1 MKTSKR
7 LLSILLML
15 TMLLSMFT
23 VMAAAADPCTHP
35 NMEDVAYKAP
45 TCTTDG
51 CYAHKH
57 CPECGKD
64 FDKLGEPFYGT
75 VVIEKDPDAHG
86 NNLVPVKENPATCV
100 AEGTQA
106 YYHCNAC
113 SKNFSDAAGNNE
125 ITDLATVKIPA
136 TGHDKEF
143 HAAKDATC
151 KTEGN
156 IPYYLCKN
164 CNKKFVDEAMTDEV
178 PFGAVTIICDPT
190 NHEDLKLVEAK
201 AATCTKDGN
210 EAYYHCDACNKNFS
224 DAAGR
229 NEIRDLTSVKISATG
244 HKLVQVE
251 GKDATCVHKGCWAHQ
266 KCLECGQLF
275 NKLGE
280 PWSGTTEI
288 EKDPTN
294 HEKLENVEAK
304 APTCTETGMTAG
316 SKCSA
321 CGVVLKKQEV
331 IPALGHDLEHV
342 AAKEPTKTAT
352 GNIEYWHC
360 KRCDKYFS
368 DADGKNEIK
377 QADTVIPQLKEEKH
391 TLTIAV
397 EKVDGVVPGE
407 VQYAGKPYEML
418 EGLQKGETRELTAVA
433 KSGYQ
438 FKEWKINGASVSDLK
453 KATTTVTMDDT
464 DATITAEFVKKTAPV
479 DTFKL
484 TVEQVGD
491 HGTFKIRKKL
501 DNGKWGNWWTAA
513 DDGYTSTEI
522 SNLKKGTS
530 YQIKAV
536 PGTNYEASWKVNN
549 KTATVDND
557 IYTATINKNDI
568 SVEIT
573 FTKIDT
579 KNLKLS
585 VDLDERHGKLK
596 YYDDDEEKWVT
607 YDDEYWTLSK
617 GDKVEFKAVPDSGY
631 KAVWQLGSGS
641 KTSATYYDVTYRD
654 MDGKNRTLHV
664 DFVKKSSSDVDD
676 YPTLTFDITGGKHG
690 TVYRGTREY
699 EDGDVISIKKN
710 DKMTFKAK
718 ADKGYVAV
726 WTYKGDTYVGDEY
739 TVKMGANDAKLYVEF
754 MDKDDIRLTELPFRD
769 VSKRDWY
776 YDDVVYV
783 YRKGYMDGMSSTRFG
798 GELNTTRGQI
808 VTILW
813 RLTGEPRATKRN
825 PFTDVS
831 SSQYY
836 YDAISWA
843 YDAGVVD
850 GFDAHTF
857 KPDQNVTREQ
867 LAAIL
872 YRYAKY
878 MNLSTSGS
886 AYLAKYTDAD
896 KIANWA
902 YDAMAW
908 ANYRG
913 LINGTSATRIDPK
926 GYATRAQI
934 AAILH
939 RFAVEYGA

>member
-1 MKTSKR
+1 
-7 LLSILLML
+7 ML

-23 VMAAAADPCTHP
+23 VMASADEPEDSCMHVDEELNTTFTIFHAAATATCYQEGH
-35 NMEDVAYKAP
+35 VAYYECKMCHAEAIYDESSGKFIVQTNGVTKAKDPTNHGGKLPKTPAQEPTCGASGNYEYYYCSGCNKYFKDEDGKTPFNGDVVRPATGKHTLESVAAKDP
-45 TCTTDG
+45 TCTEDG
-51 CYAHKH
+51 YEAYWKCSVCKKMFSDEAGTTEISAPVKREKMDHK
-57 CPECGKD
+57 
-64 FDKLGEPFYGT
+64 
-75 VVIEKDPDAHG
+75 I
-86 NNLVPVKENPATCV
+86 VPVRGNPATCTDKGV
-100 AEGTQA
+100 KDHYECARTGCGALFEDEAGT
-106 YYHCNAC
+106 
-113 SKNFSDAAGNNE
+113 KPL
-125 ITDLATVKIPA
+125 TDKDVVIPA
-136 TGHDKEF
+136 TGHK
-143 HAAKDATC
+143 
-151 KTEGN
+151 
-156 IPYYLCKN
+156 L
-164 CNKKFVDEAMTDEV
+164 KK
-178 PFGAVTIICDPT
+178 
-190 NHEDLKLVEAK
+190 
-201 AATCTKDGN
+201 
-210 EAYYHCDACNKNFS
+210 
-224 DAAGR
+224 
-229 NEIRDLTSVKISATG
+229 
-244 HKLVQVE
+244 
-251 GKDATCVHKGCWAHQ
+251 
-266 KCLECGQLF
+266 
-275 NKLGE
+275 
-280 PWSGTTEI
+280 
-288 EKDPTN
+288 
-294 HEKLENVEAK
+294 VEAK
-304 APTCTETGMTAG
+304 APTQTE
-316 SKCSA
+316 
-321 CGVVLKKQEV
+321 E
-331 IPALGHDLEHV
+331 
-342 AAKEPTKTAT
+342 
-352 GNIEYWHC
+352 GNIEYWYC
-360 KRCDKYFS
+360 EKCDKYFS
-368 DADGKNEIK
+368 DKDATAEIRK
-377 QADTVIPQLKEEKH
+377 EDTVIPQLKEEKH

-397 EKVDGVVPGE
+397 EKVNGAVPGE

-418 EGLQKGETRELTAVA
+418 EGLQNGETRELTAVA
-433 KSGYQ
+433 KPGYQ
-438 FKEWKINGASVSDLK
+438 FKEWKINDASVSAPK
-453 KATTTVTMDDT
+453 KATTTVTMGDK
-464 DATITAEFVKKTAPV
+464 DATITAVFVKKTAPV

-718 ADKGYVAV
+718 TDKGYVAV

-886 AYLAKYTDAD
+886 AYLAKYRDAD

>member
-1 MKTSKR
+1 
-7 LLSILLML
+7 ML

-23 VMAAAADPCTHP
+23 VMASASAEPCEGAHGETNTTDGTAKEYP
-35 NMEDVAYKAP
+35 GKEATCKEGATPKYWECLKCGEFFWFDANGKCTTSATAPVATGTPDASKHQLREVPARYATCKEQGNIAYVICDLCGKMWRDMTLKDQIYVVNTPIDTSKHKYVSVAEKNP
-45 TCTTDG
+45 TCTEDG
-51 CYAHKH
+51 NAAYSQCSV
-57 CPECGKD
+57 CGK
-64 FDKLGEPFYGT
+64 
-75 VVIEKDPDAHG
+75 VID
-86 NNLVPVKENPATCV
+86 
-100 AEGTQA
+100 AEGKET
-106 YYHCNAC
+106 N
-113 SKNFSDAAGNNE
+113 
-125 ITDLATVKIPA
+125 LA
-136 TGHDKEF
+136 
-143 HAAKDATC
+143 
-151 KTEGN
+151 
-156 IPYYLCKN
+156 
-164 CNKKFVDEAMTDEV
+164 
-178 PFGAVTIICDPT
+178 AVTF
-190 NHEDLKLVEAK
+190 HKLDHKPVEVIAK
-201 AATCTKDGN
+201 AATCTENGIKKHYKCARTGCGALFEDEAGTKPLTDKDVV
-210 EAYYHCDACNKNFS
+210 
-224 DAAGR
+224 
-229 NEIRDLTSVKISATG
+229 ILATG
-244 HKLVQVE
+244 HKL
-251 GKDATCVHKGCWAHQ
+251 KK
-266 KCLECGQLF
+266 
-275 NKLGE
+275 
-280 PWSGTTEI
+280 
-288 EKDPTN
+288 
-294 HEKLENVEAK
+294 VEAK
-304 APTCTETGMTAG
+304 APTQTE
-316 SKCSA
+316 
-321 CGVVLKKQEV
+321 E
-331 IPALGHDLEHV
+331 
-342 AAKEPTKTAT
+342 
-352 GNIEYWHC
+352 GNIEYWYC
-360 KRCDKYFS
+360 EKCDKYFS
-368 DADGKNEIK
+368 DKDATAEIRK
-377 QADTVIPQLKEEKH
+377 EDTVIPQLKEEKH

-397 EKVDGVVPGE
+397 EKVNGAVPGE

-418 EGLQKGETRELTAVA
+418 EGLQNGETRELTAVA
-433 KSGYQ
+433 KPGYQ
-438 FKEWKINGASVSDLK
+438 FKEWKINDASVSAPK
-453 KATTTVTMDDT
+453 KATTTVTMGDK
-464 DATITAEFVKKTAPV
+464 DATITAVFEKTATPV
-479 DTFKL
+479 RYKL
-484 TVEQVGD
+484 EIDRNNTKGSIEYRTWFGNKWSRWHTIEKNEYPLAIQGLQKGD
-491 HGTFKIRKKL
+491 KI
-501 DNGKWGNWWTAA
+501 
-513 DDGYTSTEI
+513 
-522 SNLKKGTS
+522 
-530 YQIKAV
+530 QIKA
-536 PGTNYEASWKVNN
+536 Y
-549 KTATVDND
+549 
-557 IYTATINKNDI
+557 
-568 SVEIT
+568 
-573 FTKIDT
+573 
-579 KNLKLS
+579 
-585 VDLDERHGKLK
+585 
-596 YYDDDEEKWVT
+596 
-607 YDDEYWTLSK
+607 
-617 GDKVEFKAVPDSGY
+617 PDSGCVATWMIDRVIETVKDNTYTVTIDDADVSVYVMFQKKISSDRELDLDISGWKYGEIEYRVNSGKKHTLTSNSYPFTLAEGDKITFYIDADSDYTAKWNLDKESKSYSDEFTIRY
-631 KAVWQLGSGS
+631 KDIDEDGS
-641 KTSATYYDVTYRD
+641 
-654 MDGKNRTLHV
+654 TLHIS
-664 DFVKKSSSDVDD
+664 FVKKSTIVDND

-850 GFDAHTF
+850 GFDARTF

-878 MNLSTSGS
+878 MNLSTSSS
-886 AYLAKYTDAD
+886 AYLAKYKDAD

>member
-1 MKTSKR
+1 
-7 LLSILLML
+7 ML

-23 VMAAAADPCTHP
+23 VMASASAEPCEGMHSEADV
-35 NMEDVAYKAP
+35 EA
-45 TCTTDG
+45 
-51 CYAHKH
+51 
-57 CPECGKD
+57 
-64 FDKLGEPFYGT
+64 GT
-75 VVIEKDPDAHG
+75 AKEYPEKDATCKEGATPKYWECLKCHEFFWFEADGKCRTSATAPAATGTPDA
-86 NNLVPVKENPATCV
+86 
-100 AEGTQA
+100 
-106 YYHCNAC
+106 
-113 SKNFSDAAGNNE
+113 SKHQLRE
-125 ITDLATVKIPA
+125 V
-136 TGHDKEF
+136 
-143 HAAKDATC
+143 AAKDATC
-151 KTEGN
+151 KEQGN
-156 IPYYLCKN
+156 IAY
-164 CNKKFVDEAMTDEV
+164 V
-178 PFGAVTIICDPT
+178 ICDLCGKMWRDMTLKDQLDVVNTPIDTSKHKLDKVDAKDPT
-190 NHEDLKLVEAK
+190 CTEDGYEAYWK
-201 AATCTKDGN
+201 CSVCGQLFSDDKGTKKIDTPVKRNKTGHAPMLMAGNAATCTKEGWQP
-210 EAYYHCDACNKNFS
+210 YYVCKTCQKEF
-224 DAAGR
+224 
-229 NEIRDLTSVKISATG
+229 
-244 HKLVQVE
+244 
-251 GKDATCVHKGCWAHQ
+251 KDADCTQEITDPSWKTIPKIQHQ
-266 KCLECGQLF
+266 L
-275 NKLGE
+275 
-280 PWSGTTEI
+280 TRTD
-288 EKDPTN
+288 EKP
-294 HEKLENVEAK
+294 A
-304 APTCTETGMTAG
+304 TCTENGTKAYWTCSVCGMKF
-316 SKCSA
+316 SD
-321 CGVVLKKQEV
+321 QEGTKP
-331 IPALGHDLEHV
+331 IQSPETISALGHDLEHV

-360 KRCDKYFS
+360 KRCDKYF
-368 DADGKNEIK
+368 ADEACTNEITK
-377 QADTVIPQLKEEKH
+377 AQTVIPKLVEEEEHVLTFSIGKNGKLAYADDGFEITSGRTKALKSDDKALELVATADKNH
-391 TLTIAV
+391 
-397 EKVDGVVPGE
+397 KVVW
-407 VQYAGKPYEML
+407 Q
-418 EGLQKGETRELTAVA
+418 
-433 KSGYQ
+433 
-438 FKEWKINGASVSDLK
+438 
-453 KATTTVTMDDT
+453 
-464 DATITAEFVKKTAPV
+464 
-479 DTFKL
+479 
-484 TVEQVGD
+484 
-491 HGTFKIRKKL
+491 L
-501 DNGKWGNWWTAA
+501 DNGKKHYEGSTAKI
-513 DDGYTSTEI
+513 TI
-522 SNLKKGTS
+522 SYKDLNVKSELK
-530 YQIKAV
+530 V
-536 PGTNYEASWKVNN
+536 WFE
-549 KTATVDND
+549 
-557 IYTATINKNDI
+557 
-568 SVEIT
+568 EIT
-573 FTKIDT
+573 TE
-579 KNLKLS
+579 L
-585 VDLDERHGKLK
+585 DLTIKVSGFDKGDIEYKYNGGKVTDLEK
-596 YYDDDEEKWVT
+596 REKTWSLDDK
-607 YDDEYWTLSK
+607 DEYVKFWLYPKT
-617 GDKVEFKAVPDSGY
+617 GY
-631 KAVWQLGSGS
+631 KAVVQLN
-641 KTSATYYDVTYRD
+641 
-654 MDGKNRTLHV
+654 DGKKYTYSYNESLTIDYDDLDGEDGTLYV
-664 DFVKKSSSDVDD
+664 SFVKKSSSDVDD

-699 EDGDVISIKKN
+699 EHGDVISIKKN

-850 GFDAHTF
+850 GFDARTF

-886 AYLAKYTDAD
+886 AYLAKYKDAD

>member
-15 TMLLSMFT
+15 TMLVSMFT
-23 VMAAAADPCTHP
+23 VMASAETVGSCTH
-35 NMEDVAYKAP
+35 EDEVGKTTYTYHEAEEA
-45 TCTTDG
+45 TCT
-51 CYAHKH
+51 
-57 CPECGKD
+57 
-64 FDKLGEPFYGT
+64 
-75 VVIEKDPDAHG
+75 
-86 NNLVPVKENPATCV
+86 KEGHN
-100 AEGTQA
+100 E
-106 YYHCNAC
+106 YWLC
-113 SKNFSDAAGNNE
+113 SKCGAVAIYNASLERYEVQPNG
-125 ITDLATVKIPA
+125 IPKIAIDP
-136 TGHDKEF
+136 TKHQLRQV
-143 HAAKDATC
+143 AAKDATC
-151 KTEGN
+151 KEPGN
-156 IPYYLCKN
+156 IAYVVCDLCGKMWRDMTLKDQLDVVN
-164 CNKKFVDEAMTDEV
+164 TPIDTSKHKLDKVDAKDPTCTEDGNVAYSQCSVCGKVIDAEGKQTNLT
-178 PFGAVTIICDPT
+178 AVTSP
-190 NHEDLKLVEAK
+190 KLGHKPVEVIAK
-201 AATCTKDGN
+201 AATCTENGIKKHYKFARTGCGALFEDKAGTKPLTDKD
-210 EAYYHCDACNKNFS
+210 
-224 DAAGR
+224 
-229 NEIRDLTSVKISATG
+229 V
-244 HKLVQVE
+244 
-251 GKDATCVHKGCWAHQ
+251 
-266 KCLECGQLF
+266 
-275 NKLGE
+275 
-280 PWSGTTEI
+280 
-288 EKDPTN
+288 
-294 HEKLENVEAK
+294 
-304 APTCTETGMTAG
+304 
-316 SKCSA
+316 
-321 CGVVLKKQEV
+321 V
-331 IPALGHDLEHV
+331 IPATGHDLEHV

-368 DADGKNEIK
+368 DKDATAEIRK
-377 QADTVIPQLKEEKH
+377 EDTVIPQLKEEKH
-391 TLTIAV
+391 TLTIV
-397 EKVDGVVPGE
+397 VSKVDGVVPGE

-418 EGLQKGETRELTAVA
+418 EGLQKGETKELTAVA

-438 FKEWKINGASVSDLK
+438 FKEWKINGDGASVSDLK
-453 KATTTVTMDDT
+453 KATTTVTMGDT
-464 DATITAEFVKKTAPV
+464 NATITAVFEKTTTPARY
-479 DTFKL
+479 KL
-484 TVEQVGD
+484 EIDRNNTKGSIEYRTWFGNKWSRWYTIEKNEYPLAIQGLQKGD
-491 HGTFKIRKKL
+491 KI
-501 DNGKWGNWWTAA
+501 
-513 DDGYTSTEI
+513 
-522 SNLKKGTS
+522 
-530 YQIKAV
+530 QIKAYPDSGCV
-536 PGTNYEASWKVNN
+536 
-549 KTATVDND
+549 ATWMIDRVFETVKDNT
-557 IYTATINKNDI
+557 YTVTIDDADI
-568 SVEIT
+568 SVYVMFQKKVNSDRELDLDISGWKHGEIKYRVNNGTKYTLKSSDYPFTLEEGDKIT
-573 FTKIDT
+573 FYIDADSDYT
-579 KNLKLS
+579 AKWNLDKES
-585 VDLDERHGKLK
+585 KSYSDEFTVRYK
-596 YYDDDEEKWVT
+596 DIDE
-607 YDDEYWTLSK
+607 D
-617 GDKVEFKAVPDSGY
+617 
-631 KAVWQLGSGS
+631 GS
-641 KTSATYYDVTYRD
+641 
-654 MDGKNRTLHV
+654 TLHIS
-664 DFVKKSSSDVDD
+664 FVKKSTIVDND

-726 WTYKGDTYVGDEY
+726 WTYKGESYVGDEY
-739 TVKMGANDAKLYVEF
+739 TVKMGSKDAKLYVEF

-850 GFDAHTF
+850 GFDAYTF

-886 AYLAKYTDAD
+886 AYLAKYRDAD

>member
-15 TMLLSMFT
+15 TMLVSMFT
-23 VMAAAADPCTHP
+23 VMASAETVGSCTH
-35 NMEDVAYKAP
+35 EDEVGKTTYTYHEAEEA
-45 TCTTDG
+45 TCT
-51 CYAHKH
+51 
-57 CPECGKD
+57 
-64 FDKLGEPFYGT
+64 
-75 VVIEKDPDAHG
+75 
-86 NNLVPVKENPATCV
+86 KEGHN
-100 AEGTQA
+100 E
-106 YYHCNAC
+106 YWLC
-113 SKNFSDAAGNNE
+113 SKCGAVAIYNASLERYEVQPNG
-125 ITDLATVKIPA
+125 IPKIAIDP
-136 TGHDKEF
+136 TKHQLRQV
-143 HAAKDATC
+143 AAKDATC
-151 KTEGN
+151 KEPGN
-156 IPYYLCKN
+156 IAYVVCDLCVKMCRDMTLKDQLDVVN
-164 CNKKFVDEAMTDEV
+164 TPIDTSKHKLDKVDAKDPTCTEDGNVAYSQCSVCGKVIDAEGKETNLT
-178 PFGAVTIICDPT
+178 AVTSP
-190 NHEDLKLVEAK
+190 KLGHKPVEVIAK
-201 AATCTKDGN
+201 AATCTENGIKKHYKCARTGCGALFEDKAGTKPLTDKD
-210 EAYYHCDACNKNFS
+210 
-224 DAAGR
+224 
-229 NEIRDLTSVKISATG
+229 V
-244 HKLVQVE
+244 
-251 GKDATCVHKGCWAHQ
+251 
-266 KCLECGQLF
+266 
-275 NKLGE
+275 
-280 PWSGTTEI
+280 
-288 EKDPTN
+288 
-294 HEKLENVEAK
+294 
-304 APTCTETGMTAG
+304 
-316 SKCSA
+316 
-321 CGVVLKKQEV
+321 V
-331 IPALGHDLEHV
+331 IPATGHDLEHV

-368 DADGKNEIK
+368 DKDATAEIRK
-377 QADTVIPQLKEEKH
+377 EDTVIPQLKEEKH
-391 TLTIAV
+391 TLTIV
-397 EKVDGVVPGE
+397 VSKVDGVVPGE

-418 EGLQKGETRELTAVA
+418 EGLQKGETKELTAVA

-438 FKEWKINGASVSDLK
+438 FKEWKINGDGASVSDLK
-453 KATTTVTMDDT
+453 KATTTVTMGDT
-464 DATITAEFVKKTAPV
+464 NATITAVFEKTTTPARY
-479 DTFKL
+479 KL
-484 TVEQVGD
+484 EIDRNNTKGSIEYRTWFGNKWSRWYTIEKNEYPLAIQGLQKGD
-491 HGTFKIRKKL
+491 KI
-501 DNGKWGNWWTAA
+501 
-513 DDGYTSTEI
+513 
-522 SNLKKGTS
+522 
-530 YQIKAV
+530 QIKAYPDSGCV
-536 PGTNYEASWKVNN
+536 
-549 KTATVDND
+549 ATWMIDRVFETVKDNT
-557 IYTATINKNDI
+557 YTVTIDDADI
-568 SVEIT
+568 SVYVMFQKKVNSDRELDLDISGWKHGEIKYRVNNGTKYTLKSSDYPFTLEEGDKIT
-573 FTKIDT
+573 FYIDADSDYT
-579 KNLKLS
+579 AKWNLDKES
-585 VDLDERHGKLK
+585 KSYSDEFTVRYK
-596 YYDDDEEKWVT
+596 DIDE
-607 YDDEYWTLSK
+607 D
-617 GDKVEFKAVPDSGY
+617 
-631 KAVWQLGSGS
+631 GS
-641 KTSATYYDVTYRD
+641 
-654 MDGKNRTLHV
+654 TLHIS
-664 DFVKKSSSDVDD
+664 FVKKSTIVDND

-726 WTYKGDTYVGDEY
+726 WTYKGESYVGDEF
-739 TVKMGANDAKLYVEF
+739 TVKMGSKDAKLYVEF

>member
-1 MKTSKR
+1 
-7 LLSILLML
+7 ML
-15 TMLLSMFT
+15 TMLVSMFT
-23 VMAAAADPCTHP
+23 VMASAETVGSCTH
-35 NMEDVAYKAP
+35 EDEVGKTTYTYHEAEEA
-45 TCTTDG
+45 TCT
-51 CYAHKH
+51 
-57 CPECGKD
+57 
-64 FDKLGEPFYGT
+64 
-75 VVIEKDPDAHG
+75 
-86 NNLVPVKENPATCV
+86 KEGHN
-100 AEGTQA
+100 E
-106 YYHCNAC
+106 YWLC
-113 SKNFSDAAGNNE
+113 SKCGAVAIYNASLERYEVQPNG
-125 ITDLATVKIPA
+125 IPKIAIDP
-136 TGHDKEF
+136 TKHQLRQV
-143 HAAKDATC
+143 AAKDATC
-151 KTEGN
+151 KEPGN
-156 IPYYLCKN
+156 IAYVVCDLCGKMWRDMTLKDQLDVVN
-164 CNKKFVDEAMTDEV
+164 TPIDTSKHKLDKVDAKDPTCTEDGNVAYSQCSVCGKVIDAEGKETNLT
-178 PFGAVTIICDPT
+178 AVTSP
-190 NHEDLKLVEAK
+190 KLGHKPVEVIAK
-201 AATCTKDGN
+201 AATCTENGIKKHYKCARTGCGALFEDEAGTKPLTDKD
-210 EAYYHCDACNKNFS
+210 
-224 DAAGR
+224 
-229 NEIRDLTSVKISATG
+229 V
-244 HKLVQVE
+244 
-251 GKDATCVHKGCWAHQ
+251 
-266 KCLECGQLF
+266 
-275 NKLGE
+275 
-280 PWSGTTEI
+280 
-288 EKDPTN
+288 
-294 HEKLENVEAK
+294 
-304 APTCTETGMTAG
+304 
-316 SKCSA
+316 
-321 CGVVLKKQEV
+321 V
-331 IPALGHDLEHV
+331 IPATGHDLEHV

-368 DADGKNEIK
+368 DKDATAEIRK
-377 QADTVIPQLKEEKH
+377 EDTVIPQLKEEKH
-391 TLTIAV
+391 TLTIV
-397 EKVDGVVPGE
+397 VSKVDGVVPGE

-418 EGLQKGETRELTAVA
+418 EGLQKGETKELTAVA

-438 FKEWKINGASVSDLK
+438 FKEWKINGDGASVSDLK
-453 KATTTVTMDDT
+453 KATTTVTMGDT
-464 DATITAEFVKKTAPV
+464 NATITAVFEKTTTPARY
-479 DTFKL
+479 KL
-484 TVEQVGD
+484 EIDRNNTKGSIEYRTWFGNKWSRWYTIEKNEYPLAIQGLQKGD
-491 HGTFKIRKKL
+491 KI
-501 DNGKWGNWWTAA
+501 
-513 DDGYTSTEI
+513 
-522 SNLKKGTS
+522 
-530 YQIKAV
+530 QIKAYPDSGCV
-536 PGTNYEASWKVNN
+536 
-549 KTATVDND
+549 ATWMIDRVFETVKDNT
-557 IYTATINKNDI
+557 YTVTIDDADI
-568 SVEIT
+568 SVYVMFQKKVNSDRELDLDISGWKHGEIKYRVNNGTKYTLKSSDYPFTLEEGDKIT
-573 FTKIDT
+573 FYIDADSDYT
-579 KNLKLS
+579 AKWNLDKES
-585 VDLDERHGKLK
+585 KSYSDEFTVRYK
-596 YYDDDEEKWVT
+596 DIDE
-607 YDDEYWTLSK
+607 D
-617 GDKVEFKAVPDSGY
+617 
-631 KAVWQLGSGS
+631 GS
-641 KTSATYYDVTYRD
+641 
-654 MDGKNRTLHV
+654 TLHIS
-664 DFVKKSSSDVDD
+664 FVKKSTIVDND

-726 WTYKGDTYVGDEY
+726 WTYKGESYVGDEF
-739 TVKMGANDAKLYVEF
+739 TVKMGSKDAKLYVEF

-850 GFDAHTF
+850 GFDARTF

-886 AYLAKYTDAD
+886 AYLAKYRDAD

>member
-1 MKTSKR
+1 MKKSKR

-15 TMLLSMFT
+15 TMLVSMFT
-23 VMAAAADPCTHP
+23 VMASAADPCSH
-35 NMEDVAYKAP
+35 
-45 TCTTDG
+45 
-51 CYAHKH
+51 
-57 CPECGKD
+57 
-64 FDKLGEPFYGT
+64 
-75 VVIEKDPDAHG
+75 
-86 NNLVPVKENPATCV
+86 EN
-100 AEGTQA
+100 
-106 YYHCNAC
+106 
-113 SKNFSDAAGNNE
+113 
-125 ITDLATVKIPA
+125 
-136 TGHDKEF
+136 KEF
-143 HAAKDATC
+143 YAAKDATC
-151 KTEGN
+151 KTKGN
-156 IPYYLCKN
+156 IQYYLCKD
-164 CNKKFVDEAMTDEV
+164 CGKKFLNEAMTDEV
-178 PFGAVTIICDPT
+178 PFGAVTISCDPS
-190 NHEDLKLVEAK
+190 NHENWQQFEEKEPTCKKDGNKAYSHCSACDKYYDAAGNETTLDAVTMKATGHTMKPHPAIPADCTKNGIKEYWQCEKCGNKYSDEQGSKEITNVVDPQRPHDMEKIPAK
-201 AATCTKDGN
+201 AATT
-210 EAYYHCDACNKNFS
+210 EA
-224 DAAGR
+224 
-229 NEIRDLTSVKISATG
+229 
-244 HKLVQVE
+244 
-251 GKDATCVHKGCWAHQ
+251 
-266 KCLECGQLF
+266 
-275 NKLGE
+275 
-280 PWSGTTEI
+280 P
-288 EKDPTN
+288 
-294 HEKLENVEAK
+294 
-304 APTCTETGMTAG
+304 
-316 SKCSA
+316 
-321 CGVVLKKQEV
+321 
-331 IPALGHDLEHV
+331 
-342 AAKEPTKTAT
+342 
-352 GNIEYWHC
+352 GNIEYYKC
-360 KRCDKYFS
+360 KTCRNCFKDEQGITSIDEEK
-368 DADGKNEIK
+368 
-377 QADTVIPQLKEEKH
+377 TVIPQLKEEKH

-397 EKVDGVVPGE
+397 EKVNGAVPGE

-438 FKEWKINGASVSDLK
+438 FKEWKINGDGASVSDLK
-453 KATTTVTMDDT
+453 KATTTVTMGDT
-464 DATITAEFVKKTAPV
+464 NATITAVFEKTATPV
-479 DTFKL
+479 RYKL
-484 TVEQVGD
+484 EIDRNNTKGSIEYRTWFGNRWSRWYTIEKNEYPLAIQGLQKGD
-491 HGTFKIRKKL
+491 KI
-501 DNGKWGNWWTAA
+501 
-513 DDGYTSTEI
+513 
-522 SNLKKGTS
+522 
-530 YQIKAV
+530 QIKA
-536 PGTNYEASWKVNN
+536 Y
-549 KTATVDND
+549 
-557 IYTATINKNDI
+557 
-568 SVEIT
+568 
-573 FTKIDT
+573 
-579 KNLKLS
+579 
-585 VDLDERHGKLK
+585 
-596 YYDDDEEKWVT
+596 
-607 YDDEYWTLSK
+607 
-617 GDKVEFKAVPDSGY
+617 PDSGCVATWMIDRVIETVKDNTYTVTIDDADVSVYVMFQKKISSDRELDLDISGWKYGEIEYRVNSGKKHTLTSNSYPFTLAEGDKITFYIDADSGYTAKWNLDKDSKSYSDEFTVRY
-631 KAVWQLGSGS
+631 KDIDEDGS
-641 KTSATYYDVTYRD
+641 
-654 MDGKNRTLHV
+654 TLHIS
-664 DFVKKSSSDVDD
+664 FVKKSTIVDND

-699 EDGDVISIKKN
+699 EHEDVISIKKN

-850 GFDAHTF
+850 GFDARTF

-886 AYLAKYTDAD
+886 AYLAKYRDAD

>member
-23 VMAAAADPCTHP
+23 VMASADEPEEPCMH
-35 NMEDVAYKAP
+35 EDEVGKTTYIYHEAEKA
-45 TCTTDG
+45 TCT
-51 CYAHKH
+51 
-57 CPECGKD
+57 
-64 FDKLGEPFYGT
+64 
-75 VVIEKDPDAHG
+75 
-86 NNLVPVKENPATCV
+86 KEGHS
-100 AEGTQA
+100 EYWQ
-106 YYHCNAC
+106 C
-113 SKNFSDAAGNNE
+113 SKCGAVAIYNASLERYEVQSNG
-125 ITDLATVKIPA
+125 IPKIAIDP
-136 TGHDKEF
+136 TKHQLRQV
-143 HAAKDATC
+143 AAKDATC
-151 KTEGN
+151 KEPGN
-156 IPYYLCKN
+156 IAYVVCDLCGKMWRDMTLKDQLDVVN
-164 CNKKFVDEAMTDEV
+164 TPIDTSKHKLDKVDAKDPTCTEDGNVAYSQCSVCGKVIDAEGKETNLT
-178 PFGAVTIICDPT
+178 AVTSP
-190 NHEDLKLVEAK
+190 KLGHKPVEVIAK
-201 AATCTKDGN
+201 AATCTENGIKKHYKCARTGCGALFEDEAGTKPLTDKD
-210 EAYYHCDACNKNFS
+210 
-224 DAAGR
+224 
-229 NEIRDLTSVKISATG
+229 V
-244 HKLVQVE
+244 
-251 GKDATCVHKGCWAHQ
+251 
-266 KCLECGQLF
+266 
-275 NKLGE
+275 
-280 PWSGTTEI
+280 
-288 EKDPTN
+288 
-294 HEKLENVEAK
+294 
-304 APTCTETGMTAG
+304 
-316 SKCSA
+316 
-321 CGVVLKKQEV
+321 V
-331 IPALGHDLEHV
+331 IPATGHDLEHV

-368 DADGKNEIK
+368 DKDATAEIRK
-377 QADTVIPQLKEEKH
+377 EDTVIPQLKEEKH
-391 TLTIAV
+391 TLTIV
-397 EKVDGVVPGE
+397 VSKVDGVVPGE

-418 EGLQKGETRELTAVA
+418 EGLQKGETKELTAVA

-438 FKEWKINGASVSDLK
+438 FKEWKINGDGASVSDLK
-453 KATTTVTMDDT
+453 KATTTVTMGDT
-464 DATITAEFVKKTAPV
+464 NATITAVFEKTTTPARY
-479 DTFKL
+479 KL
-484 TVEQVGD
+484 EIDRNNTKGSIEYRTWFGNKWSRWYTIEKNEYPLAIQGLQKGD
-491 HGTFKIRKKL
+491 KI
-501 DNGKWGNWWTAA
+501 
-513 DDGYTSTEI
+513 
-522 SNLKKGTS
+522 
-530 YQIKAV
+530 QIKAYPDSGCV
-536 PGTNYEASWKVNN
+536 
-549 KTATVDND
+549 ATWMIDRVFETVKDNT
-557 IYTATINKNDI
+557 YTVTIDDADI
-568 SVEIT
+568 SVYVMFQKKVNSDRELDLDISGWKHGEIKYRVNNGTKYTLKSSDYPFTLEEGDKIT
-573 FTKIDT
+573 FYIDADSDYT
-579 KNLKLS
+579 AKWNLDKES
-585 VDLDERHGKLK
+585 KSYSDEFTVRYK
-596 YYDDDEEKWVT
+596 DIDE
-607 YDDEYWTLSK
+607 D
-617 GDKVEFKAVPDSGY
+617 
-631 KAVWQLGSGS
+631 GS
-641 KTSATYYDVTYRD
+641 
-654 MDGKNRTLHV
+654 TLHIS
-664 DFVKKSSSDVDD
+664 FVKKSTIVDND

-739 TVKMGANDAKLYVEF
+739 TVKMGSKDAKLYVEF

-850 GFDAHTF
+850 GFDARTF

-886 AYLAKYTDAD
+886 AYLAKYKDAD

>member
-23 VMAAAADPCTHP
+23 VMASADEP
-35 NMEDVAYKAP
+35 EDSCMHVDEELN
-45 TCTTDG
+45 TT
-51 CYAHKH
+51 
-57 CPECGKD
+57 
-64 FDKLGEPFYGT
+64 FT
-75 VVIEKDPDAHG
+75 I
-86 NNLVPVKENPATCV
+86 
-100 AEGTQA
+100 
-106 YYHCNAC
+106 
-113 SKNFSDAAGNNE
+113 
-125 ITDLATVKIPA
+125 
-136 TGHDKEF
+136 F
-143 HAAKDATC
+143 HAAATATC
-151 KTEGN
+151 YQEGHVA
-156 IPYYLCKN
+156 YYECKM
-164 CNKKFVDEAMTDEV
+164 CHAEAIYDESSGKFIVQTN
-178 PFGAVTIICDPT
+178 GVTKAKDPT
-190 NHEDLKLVEAK
+190 NHGGKLPKTPAQEPTCGASGNYEYYYCSGCNKYFKDEDGKTPFNGDVVRPATGKHTLESVAAKDPTCTEDGYEAYWK
-201 AATCTKDGN
+201 CSVCGQLFSDDKGTKKIDTPVKRNKTGHAPMLMAGNAATCTKEGWQP
-210 EAYYHCDACNKNFS
+210 YYVCKTCQKEF
-224 DAAGR
+224 
-229 NEIRDLTSVKISATG
+229 
-244 HKLVQVE
+244 
-251 GKDATCVHKGCWAHQ
+251 KDADCTQEITDPSWKTIPKIQHQ
-266 KCLECGQLF
+266 L
-275 NKLGE
+275 
-280 PWSGTTEI
+280 TRTD
-288 EKDPTN
+288 EKP
-294 HEKLENVEAK
+294 A
-304 APTCTETGMTAG
+304 TCTENGTKAYWTCSVCGMKF
-316 SKCSA
+316 SD
-321 CGVVLKKQEV
+321 QEGTKP
-331 IPALGHDLEHV
+331 IQSPETISALGHDLEHV

-360 KRCDKYFS
+360 KRCDKYF
-368 DADGKNEIK
+368 ADEACTNEITK
-377 QADTVIPQLKEEKH
+377 AQTVIPKLVEEEEHVLTFSIGKNGKLAYADDGFEITSGRTKALKSDDKALELVATADKNH
-391 TLTIAV
+391 
-397 EKVDGVVPGE
+397 KVVW
-407 VQYAGKPYEML
+407 Q
-418 EGLQKGETRELTAVA
+418 
-433 KSGYQ
+433 
-438 FKEWKINGASVSDLK
+438 
-453 KATTTVTMDDT
+453 
-464 DATITAEFVKKTAPV
+464 
-479 DTFKL
+479 
-484 TVEQVGD
+484 
-491 HGTFKIRKKL
+491 L
-501 DNGKWGNWWTAA
+501 DNGKKHYEGSTAKI
-513 DDGYTSTEI
+513 TI
-522 SNLKKGTS
+522 SYKDLNVKSELK
-530 YQIKAV
+530 V
-536 PGTNYEASWKVNN
+536 WFE
-549 KTATVDND
+549 
-557 IYTATINKNDI
+557 
-568 SVEIT
+568 EIT
-573 FTKIDT
+573 TE
-579 KNLKLS
+579 L
-585 VDLDERHGKLK
+585 DLTIKVSGFDKGDIEYKYNGGKVTDLEK
-596 YYDDDEEKWVT
+596 REKTWSLDDK
-607 YDDEYWTLSK
+607 DEYVKFWLYPKT
-617 GDKVEFKAVPDSGY
+617 GY
-631 KAVWQLGSGS
+631 KAVVQLN
-641 KTSATYYDVTYRD
+641 
-654 MDGKNRTLHV
+654 DGKKYTYSYNESLTIDYDDLDGEDGTLYV
-664 DFVKKSSSDVDD
+664 SFVKKSSSDVDD

-718 ADKGYVAV
+718 TDKGYVAV
-726 WTYKGDTYVGDEY
+726 WTYKGESYVGDEF
-739 TVKMGANDAKLYVEF
+739 TVKMGSKDAKLYVEF

-850 GFDAHTF
+850 GFDARTF

-886 AYLAKYTDAD
+886 AYLAKYRDAD

>member
-23 VMAAAADPCTHP
+23 VMASASAEPCEGMHSEADV
-35 NMEDVAYKAP
+35 EA
-45 TCTTDG
+45 
-51 CYAHKH
+51 
-57 CPECGKD
+57 
-64 FDKLGEPFYGT
+64 GT
-75 VVIEKDPDAHG
+75 AKEYPEKDATCKEGATPKYWECLKCHEFFWFEADGKCRTSATAPAATGTPDA
-86 NNLVPVKENPATCV
+86 
-100 AEGTQA
+100 
-106 YYHCNAC
+106 
-113 SKNFSDAAGNNE
+113 SKHQLRE
-125 ITDLATVKIPA
+125 V
-136 TGHDKEF
+136 
-143 HAAKDATC
+143 AAKDATC
-151 KTEGN
+151 KEQGN
-156 IPYYLCKN
+156 IAY
-164 CNKKFVDEAMTDEV
+164 V
-178 PFGAVTIICDPT
+178 ICDLCGKMWRDMTLKDQLDVVNTPIDTSKHKLDKVDAKDPT
-190 NHEDLKLVEAK
+190 CTEDGYEAYWK
-201 AATCTKDGN
+201 CSVCGQLFSDDKGTKKIDTPVKRNKTGHAPMLMAGNAATCTKEGWQP
-210 EAYYHCDACNKNFS
+210 YYVCKTCQKEF
-224 DAAGR
+224 
-229 NEIRDLTSVKISATG
+229 
-244 HKLVQVE
+244 
-251 GKDATCVHKGCWAHQ
+251 KDADCTQEITDPSWKTIPKIQHQ
-266 KCLECGQLF
+266 L
-275 NKLGE
+275 
-280 PWSGTTEI
+280 TRTD
-288 EKDPTN
+288 EKP
-294 HEKLENVEAK
+294 A
-304 APTCTETGMTAG
+304 TCTENGTKAYWTCSVCGMKF
-316 SKCSA
+316 SD
-321 CGVVLKKQEV
+321 QEGTKP
-331 IPALGHDLEHV
+331 IQSPETISALGHDLEHV

-360 KRCDKYFS
+360 KRCDKYF
-368 DADGKNEIK
+368 ADEACTNEITK
-377 QADTVIPQLKEEKH
+377 AQTVIPKLVEEEEHVLTFSIGKNGKLAYADDGFEITSGRTKALKSDDKALELVATADKNH
-391 TLTIAV
+391 
-397 EKVDGVVPGE
+397 KVVW
-407 VQYAGKPYEML
+407 Q
-418 EGLQKGETRELTAVA
+418 
-433 KSGYQ
+433 
-438 FKEWKINGASVSDLK
+438 
-453 KATTTVTMDDT
+453 
-464 DATITAEFVKKTAPV
+464 
-479 DTFKL
+479 
-484 TVEQVGD
+484 
-491 HGTFKIRKKL
+491 L
-501 DNGKWGNWWTAA
+501 DNGKKHYEGSTAKI
-513 DDGYTSTEI
+513 TI
-522 SNLKKGTS
+522 SYKDLNVKSELK
-530 YQIKAV
+530 V
-536 PGTNYEASWKVNN
+536 WFE
-549 KTATVDND
+549 
-557 IYTATINKNDI
+557 
-568 SVEIT
+568 EIT
-573 FTKIDT
+573 TE
-579 KNLKLS
+579 L
-585 VDLDERHGKLK
+585 DLTIKVSGFDKGDIEYKYNGGKVTDLEK
-596 YYDDDEEKWVT
+596 REKTWSLDDK
-607 YDDEYWTLSK
+607 DEYVKFWLYPKT
-617 GDKVEFKAVPDSGY
+617 GY
-631 KAVWQLGSGS
+631 KAVVQLN
-641 KTSATYYDVTYRD
+641 
-654 MDGKNRTLHV
+654 DGKKYTYSYNESLTIDYDDLDGEDGTLYV
-664 DFVKKSSSDVDD
+664 SFVKKSSSDVDD

-699 EDGDVISIKKN
+699 EHGDVISIKKN

-850 GFDAHTF
+850 GFDARTF

-886 AYLAKYTDAD
+886 AYLAKYKDAD

>member
-23 VMAAAADPCTHP
+23 VMASAAAAPCDGLHG
-35 NMEDVAYKAP
+35 EADVEAGTAKEYPKKDATCKEGATP
-45 TCTTDG
+45 EYWECLKCGEYFWFDGNGKCTTSPT
-51 CYAHKH
+51 A
-57 CPECGKD
+57 PAATGK
-64 FDKLGEPFYGT
+64 
-75 VVIEKDPDAHG
+75 PDATKHQ
-86 NNLVPVKENPATCV
+86 LRQVE
-100 AEGTQA
+100 
-106 YYHCNAC
+106 
-113 SKNFSDAAGNNE
+113 
-125 ITDLATVKIPA
+125 
-136 TGHDKEF
+136 
-143 HAAKDATC
+143 AKDATC
-151 KTEGN
+151 KEQGN
-156 IPYYLCKN
+156 IPYVICDVCSNMWRDMTLKDQITVVNTPIDTSKHKYVPVAEKEETCTEDGNAAYSK
-164 CNKKFVDEAMTDEV
+164 CSVCGQVIDAEGKKTDLL
-178 PFGAVTIICDPT
+178 AVTYP
-190 NHEDLKLVEAK
+190 KLGHKIVPARGNP
-201 AATCTKDGN
+201 ATCTDKGVKDHYECARCGA
-210 EAYYHCDACNKNFS
+210 EFADAYGKTPFTDK
-224 DAAGR
+224 DVV
-229 NEIRDLTSVKISATG
+229 IPATG
-244 HKLVQVE
+244 HKL
-251 GKDATCVHKGCWAHQ
+251 KK
-266 KCLECGQLF
+266 
-275 NKLGE
+275 
-280 PWSGTTEI
+280 
-288 EKDPTN
+288 
-294 HEKLENVEAK
+294 VEAK
-304 APTCTETGMTAG
+304 APTQTE
-316 SKCSA
+316 
-321 CGVVLKKQEV
+321 E
-331 IPALGHDLEHV
+331 
-342 AAKEPTKTAT
+342 
-352 GNIEYWHC
+352 GNIEYWYC
-360 KRCDKYFS
+360 EKCDKYFS
-368 DADGKNEIK
+368 DKDGTTEIQK
-377 QADTVIPQLKEEKH
+377 EDTVIPQLKEEKH
-391 TLTIAV
+391 VLTINV
-397 EKVDGVVPGE
+397 PKVDNKV
-407 VQYAGKPYEML
+407 AGTVTYEGAELPKL
-418 EGLQKGETRELTAVA
+418 EGLQNGDTRTLVA
-433 KSGYQ
+433 EAKDGYE
-438 FKEWKINGASVSDLK
+438 FLKWEVTGATVSSDTNT
-453 KATTTVTMDDT
+453 TTTVKMGDT
-464 DATITAEFVKKTAPV
+464 DATITAKFVKKTAPV

-484 TVEQVGD
+484 TVEQVGV
-491 HGTFKIRKKL
+491 HGTFQIRKKL

-513 DDGYTSTEI
+513 DDNSTSIEI

-617 GDKVEFKAVPDSGY
+617 GDKAEFKAVPDSGY

-699 EDGDVISIKKN
+699 EHGDVISIKKN

-850 GFDAHTF
+850 GFDAYTF

-886 AYLAKYTDAD
+886 AYLAKYRDAD

>member
-23 VMAAAADPCTHP
+23 VMASADDP
-35 NMEDVAYKAP
+35 EDLCMHVDEEFN
-45 TCTTDG
+45 TT
-51 CYAHKH
+51 
-57 CPECGKD
+57 
-64 FDKLGEPFYGT
+64 FT
-75 VVIEKDPDAHG
+75 I
-86 NNLVPVKENPATCV
+86 
-100 AEGTQA
+100 
-106 YYHCNAC
+106 
-113 SKNFSDAAGNNE
+113 
-125 ITDLATVKIPA
+125 
-136 TGHDKEF
+136 F
-143 HAAKDATC
+143 HAAATATC
-151 KTEGN
+151 FQEGHVA
-156 IPYYLCKN
+156 YYECKM
-164 CNKKFVDEAMTDEV
+164 CPAEAIYDESSGKFVVQTN
-178 PFGAVTIICDPT
+178 GVTKAKDPT
-190 NHEDLKLVEAK
+190 NHGGKLPKTPAQEPTCGASGNYEYYYCSGCNKYFKDEDGKNPFNGDVVRPATGKHTLEPVAAK
-201 AATCTKDGN
+201 DPTCTKDGY
-210 EAYYHCDACNKNFS
+210 EAYWVCSGCKQKFS
-224 DAAGR
+224 DAEG
-229 NEIRDLTSVKISATG
+229 KIKIDAPKVIEATG
-244 HKLVQVE
+244 HKIVPVR
-251 GKDATCVHKGCWAHQ
+251 GNPATCTDKGVKDHY
-266 KCLECGQLF
+266 ECARTGCGALF
-275 NKLGE
+275 E
-280 PWSGTTEI
+280 DEAGTKPLTDKDVEI
-288 EKDPTN
+288 
-294 HEKLENVEAK
+294 
-304 APTCTETGMTAG
+304 
-316 SKCSA
+316 SA
-321 CGVVLKKQEV
+321 T
-331 IPALGHDLEHV
+331 GHDLEHV

-368 DADGKNEIK
+368 DKDATAEIRK
-377 QADTVIPQLKEEKH
+377 EDTVIPQLKEEKH

-397 EKVDGVVPGE
+397 EKVNGAVPGE

-438 FKEWKINGASVSDLK
+438 FKEWKINGASVSDSK

-464 DATITAEFVKKTAPV
+464 AATITAVFE
-479 DTFKL
+479 
-484 TVEQVGD
+484 
-491 HGTFKIRKKL
+491 
-501 DNGKWGNWWTAA
+501 
-513 DDGYTSTEI
+513 
-522 SNLKKGTS
+522 
-530 YQIKAV
+530 
-536 PGTNYEASWKVNN
+536 
-549 KTATVDND
+549 KTATPAE
-557 IYTATINKNDI
+557 YKL
-568 SVEIT
+568 
-573 FTKIDT
+573 KIDRNNT
-579 KNLKLS
+579 KGSISFRTKTGNRWGSWTTIKAKDYPYAIKDLKT
-585 VDLDERHGKLK
+585 G
-596 YYDDDEEKWVT
+596 T
-607 YDDEYWTLSK
+607 
-617 GDKVEFKAVPDSGY
+617 KVQIQATPDSGY
-631 KAVWQLGSGS
+631 VATWMIDRVIETVKDNTYTVTIDDADVSVYVMFQKKISSDRELDLDISGWKHGEIKYRVNNGTKYTLKSSDYPFTLEEGDKITFYIDADSDYTAKWNLDKESKSYSDEFTVRYKDIDEDGS
-641 KTSATYYDVTYRD
+641 
-654 MDGKNRTLHV
+654 TLHIS
-664 DFVKKSSSDVDD
+664 FVKKSTIVDND

-739 TVKMGANDAKLYVEF
+739 TVKMGSKDAKLYVEF

-850 GFDAHTF
+850 GFDARTF

-886 AYLAKYTDAD
+886 AYLAKYRDAD

>member
-15 TMLLSMFT
+15 TMLVSMFT
-23 VMAAAADPCTHP
+23 VMASADATDETLAEATRNVDVFIEGKGSVQAGNTTYTENFTYTAKAGDTLVAIPQSTNGTVQWFSGLGSTWTPIQSTRTFEFIDDYIQDMAGLKVVFTNPEPPVEDKKVSVNIILNFDEVEGAKVSNGTTEVKSGPLELTVDENQKGVTLTAAAADSLTYGK
-35 NMEDVAYKAP
+35 NYTVTWKLNNETAMSGQYFILSNLS
-45 TCTTDG
+45 
-51 CYAHKH
+51 
-57 CPECGKD
+57 GKD
-64 FDKLGEPFYGT
+64 NALTITF
-75 VVIEKDPDAHG
+75 EKAS
-86 NNLVPVKENPATCV
+86 PV
-100 AEGTQA
+100 
-106 YYHCNAC
+106 
-113 SKNFSDAAGNNE
+113 
-125 ITDLATVKIPA
+125 
-136 TGHDKEF
+136 
-143 HAAKDATC
+143 
-151 KTEGN
+151 
-156 IPYYLCKN
+156 
-164 CNKKFVDEAMTDEV
+164 
-178 PFGAVTIICDPT
+178 
-190 NHEDLKLVEAK
+190 
-201 AATCTKDGN
+201 
-210 EAYYHCDACNKNFS
+210 
-224 DAAGR
+224 
-229 NEIRDLTSVKISATG
+229 
-244 HKLVQVE
+244 
-251 GKDATCVHKGCWAHQ
+251 
-266 KCLECGQLF
+266 
-275 NKLGE
+275 
-280 PWSGTTEI
+280 
-288 EKDPTN
+288 
-294 HEKLENVEAK
+294 
-304 APTCTETGMTAG
+304 AP
-316 SKCSA
+316 
-321 CGVVLKKQEV
+321 
-331 IPALGHDLEHV
+331 
-342 AAKEPTKTAT
+342 
-352 GNIEYWHC
+352 
-360 KRCDKYFS
+360 
-368 DADGKNEIK
+368 
-377 QADTVIPQLKEEKH
+377 KH
-391 TLTIAV
+391 TLTINV
-397 EKVDGVVPGE
+397 PKVDNKV
-407 VQYAGKPYEML
+407 AGTVTYEGAELPKL
-418 EGLQKGETRELTAVA
+418 EGLQNGDTRTLVA
-433 KSGYQ
+433 EAKDGYE
-438 FKEWKINGASVSDLK
+438 FLKWEVTGATVSSDTNT
-453 KATTTVTMDDT
+453 TTTVKMGDT
-464 DATITAEFVKKTAPV
+464 DATITAKFVKKTAPV

-501 DNGKWGNWWTAA
+501 DNGKWGDWWTAA
-513 DDGYTSTEI
+513 DDDFTSIEI
-522 SNLKKGTS
+522 SNLKKGTI

-568 SVEIT
+568 SVKIT

-585 VDLDERHGKLK
+585 VDLDGRHGRLK
-596 YYDDDEEKWVT
+596 YYDDDVEEWVT

-617 GDKVEFKAVPDSGY
+617 DDKVEFKAVPDSGY

-690 TVYRGTREY
+690 TVSRNGRQYT
-699 EDGDVISIKKN
+699 DGDVISIKKN
-710 DKMTFKAK
+710 DKMTFKAD

-726 WTYKGDTYVGDEY
+726 WTYKGESYVGDEF
-739 TVKMGANDAKLYVEF
+739 TVKMGSKDATLYIEF

-872 YRYAKY
+872 YRYAEY

-886 AYLAKYTDAD
+886 AYLAKYRDAD

-939 RFAVEYGA
+939 RFAVEFGA

>member
-23 VMAAAADPCTHP
+23 VMASADDP
-35 NMEDVAYKAP
+35 EDLCMHVDEEFN
-45 TCTTDG
+45 TT
-51 CYAHKH
+51 
-57 CPECGKD
+57 
-64 FDKLGEPFYGT
+64 FT
-75 VVIEKDPDAHG
+75 I
-86 NNLVPVKENPATCV
+86 
-100 AEGTQA
+100 
-106 YYHCNAC
+106 
-113 SKNFSDAAGNNE
+113 
-125 ITDLATVKIPA
+125 
-136 TGHDKEF
+136 F
-143 HAAKDATC
+143 HAAATATC
-151 KTEGN
+151 FQEGHVA
-156 IPYYLCKN
+156 YYERKMCPAEAIYDESSG
-164 CNKKFVDEAMTDEV
+164 KFVVQTN
-178 PFGAVTIICDPT
+178 GVTKAKDPT
-190 NHEDLKLVEAK
+190 NHGGKLPKTPAQEPTCGASGNYEYYYCSGCNKYFKDEDGKNPFNGDVVRPATGKHTLEPFAAK
-201 AATCTKDGN
+201 DPTCTKDGY
-210 EAYYHCDACNKNFS
+210 EAYWVCSGCKQKFS
-224 DAAGR
+224 DAEG
-229 NEIRDLTSVKISATG
+229 KIKIDAPKVIEATG
-244 HKLVQVE
+244 HKIVPVR
-251 GKDATCVHKGCWAHQ
+251 GNPATCTDKGVKDHY
-266 KCLECGQLF
+266 ECARTGCGALF
-275 NKLGE
+275 E
-280 PWSGTTEI
+280 DEAGTKPLTDKDVEI
-288 EKDPTN
+288 
-294 HEKLENVEAK
+294 
-304 APTCTETGMTAG
+304 
-316 SKCSA
+316 SA
-321 CGVVLKKQEV
+321 T
-331 IPALGHDLEHV
+331 GHDLEHV

-368 DADGKNEIK
+368 DKDATAEIRK
-377 QADTVIPQLKEEKH
+377 EDTVIPQLKEEKH

-397 EKVDGVVPGE
+397 EKVNGAVPGE

-438 FKEWKINGASVSDLK
+438 FKEWKINGASVSDSK

-464 DATITAEFVKKTAPV
+464 AATITAVFE
-479 DTFKL
+479 
-484 TVEQVGD
+484 
-491 HGTFKIRKKL
+491 
-501 DNGKWGNWWTAA
+501 
-513 DDGYTSTEI
+513 
-522 SNLKKGTS
+522 
-530 YQIKAV
+530 
-536 PGTNYEASWKVNN
+536 
-549 KTATVDND
+549 KTATPAE
-557 IYTATINKNDI
+557 YKL
-568 SVEIT
+568 
-573 FTKIDT
+573 KIDRNNT
-579 KNLKLS
+579 KGSISFRTKTGNRWGSWTTIKAKDYPYAIKDLKT
-585 VDLDERHGKLK
+585 G
-596 YYDDDEEKWVT
+596 T
-607 YDDEYWTLSK
+607 
-617 GDKVEFKAVPDSGY
+617 KVQIQATPDSGY
-631 KAVWQLGSGS
+631 VATWMIDRVIETVKDNTYTVTIDDADVSVYVMFQKKISSDRELDLDISGWKHGEIKYRVNNGTKYTLKSSDYPFTLEEGDKITFYIDADSDYTAKWNLDKESKSYSDEFTVRYKDIDEDGS
-641 KTSATYYDVTYRD
+641 
-654 MDGKNRTLHV
+654 TLHIS
-664 DFVKKSSSDVDD
+664 FVKKSTIVDND

-739 TVKMGANDAKLYVEF
+739 TVKMGSKDAKLYVEF

-850 GFDAHTF
+850 GFDARTF

-886 AYLAKYTDAD
+886 AYLAKYKDAD

>member
-23 VMAAAADPCTHP
+23 VMASASAEPCEGMHSEADV
-35 NMEDVAYKAP
+35 EA
-45 TCTTDG
+45 
-51 CYAHKH
+51 
-57 CPECGKD
+57 
-64 FDKLGEPFYGT
+64 GT
-75 VVIEKDPDAHG
+75 AKEYPEKDATCKEGATPKYWECLKCHEFFWFEADGKCRTSATAPAATGTPDA
-86 NNLVPVKENPATCV
+86 
-100 AEGTQA
+100 
-106 YYHCNAC
+106 
-113 SKNFSDAAGNNE
+113 SKHQLRE
-125 ITDLATVKIPA
+125 V
-136 TGHDKEF
+136 
-143 HAAKDATC
+143 AAKDATC
-151 KTEGN
+151 KEQGN
-156 IPYYLCKN
+156 IAY
-164 CNKKFVDEAMTDEV
+164 V
-178 PFGAVTIICDPT
+178 ICDLCGKMWRDMTLKDQLDVVNTPIDTSKHKLDKVDAKDPT
-190 NHEDLKLVEAK
+190 CTEDGYEAYWK
-201 AATCTKDGN
+201 CSVCGQLFSDDKGTKKIDTPVKRNKTGHAPMLMAGNAATCTKEGWQP
-210 EAYYHCDACNKNFS
+210 YYVCKTCQKEF
-224 DAAGR
+224 
-229 NEIRDLTSVKISATG
+229 
-244 HKLVQVE
+244 
-251 GKDATCVHKGCWAHQ
+251 KDADCTQEITDPSWKTIPKIQHQ
-266 KCLECGQLF
+266 L
-275 NKLGE
+275 
-280 PWSGTTEI
+280 TRTD
-288 EKDPTN
+288 EKP
-294 HEKLENVEAK
+294 A
-304 APTCTETGMTAG
+304 TCTENGTKAYWTCSVCGMKF
-316 SKCSA
+316 SD
-321 CGVVLKKQEV
+321 QEGTKP
-331 IPALGHDLEHV
+331 IQSPETISALGHDLEHV

-360 KRCDKYFS
+360 KRCDKYF
-368 DADGKNEIK
+368 ADEACTNEITK
-377 QADTVIPQLKEEKH
+377 AQTVIPKLVEEEEHVLTFSIGKNGKLAYADDGFEITSGRTKALKSDDKALELVATADKNH
-391 TLTIAV
+391 
-397 EKVDGVVPGE
+397 KVVW
-407 VQYAGKPYEML
+407 Q
-418 EGLQKGETRELTAVA
+418 
-433 KSGYQ
+433 
-438 FKEWKINGASVSDLK
+438 
-453 KATTTVTMDDT
+453 
-464 DATITAEFVKKTAPV
+464 
-479 DTFKL
+479 
-484 TVEQVGD
+484 
-491 HGTFKIRKKL
+491 L
-501 DNGKWGNWWTAA
+501 DNGKKHYEGSTAKI
-513 DDGYTSTEI
+513 TI
-522 SNLKKGTS
+522 SYKDLNVKSELK
-530 YQIKAV
+530 V
-536 PGTNYEASWKVNN
+536 WFE
-549 KTATVDND
+549 
-557 IYTATINKNDI
+557 
-568 SVEIT
+568 EIT
-573 FTKIDT
+573 TE
-579 KNLKLS
+579 L
-585 VDLDERHGKLK
+585 DLTIKVSGFDKGDIEYKYNGGKVTDLEK
-596 YYDDDEEKWVT
+596 REKTWSLDDK
-607 YDDEYWTLSK
+607 DEYVKFWLYPKT
-617 GDKVEFKAVPDSGY
+617 GY
-631 KAVWQLGSGS
+631 KAVVQLN
-641 KTSATYYDVTYRD
+641 
-654 MDGKNRTLHV
+654 DGKKYTYSYNESLTIDYDDLDGEDGTLYV
-664 DFVKKSSSDVDD
+664 SFVKKSSSDVDD

-718 ADKGYVAV
+718 TDKGYVAV
-726 WTYKGDTYVGDEY
+726 WTYKGESYVGDEF
-739 TVKMGANDAKLYVEF
+739 TVKMGSKDAKLYVEF

-886 AYLAKYTDAD
+886 AYLAKYRDAD

>member
-23 VMAAAADPCTHP
+23 VMASADEPEDSCMHVDEELNTTFTIFHAAATATCYQEGH
-35 NMEDVAYKAP
+35 VAYYECKMCHAEAIYDESSGKFIVQTNGVTKAKDPTNHGGKLPKTPAQEPTCGASGNYEYYYCSGCNKYFKDEDGKTPFNGDVVRPATGKHTLESVAAKDP
-45 TCTTDG
+45 TCTEDG
-51 CYAHKH
+51 YEAYWKCSVCKKMFSDEAGTTEISAPVKREKMDHK
-57 CPECGKD
+57 
-64 FDKLGEPFYGT
+64 
-75 VVIEKDPDAHG
+75 I
-86 NNLVPVKENPATCV
+86 VPVRGNPATCTDKGV
-100 AEGTQA
+100 KDHYECARTGCGALFEDEAGT
-106 YYHCNAC
+106 
-113 SKNFSDAAGNNE
+113 KPL
-125 ITDLATVKIPA
+125 TDKDVVIPA
-136 TGHDKEF
+136 TGHK
-143 HAAKDATC
+143 
-151 KTEGN
+151 
-156 IPYYLCKN
+156 L
-164 CNKKFVDEAMTDEV
+164 KK
-178 PFGAVTIICDPT
+178 
-190 NHEDLKLVEAK
+190 
-201 AATCTKDGN
+201 
-210 EAYYHCDACNKNFS
+210 
-224 DAAGR
+224 
-229 NEIRDLTSVKISATG
+229 
-244 HKLVQVE
+244 
-251 GKDATCVHKGCWAHQ
+251 
-266 KCLECGQLF
+266 
-275 NKLGE
+275 
-280 PWSGTTEI
+280 
-288 EKDPTN
+288 
-294 HEKLENVEAK
+294 VEAK
-304 APTCTETGMTAG
+304 APTQTE
-316 SKCSA
+316 
-321 CGVVLKKQEV
+321 E
-331 IPALGHDLEHV
+331 
-342 AAKEPTKTAT
+342 
-352 GNIEYWHC
+352 GNIEYWYC
-360 KRCDKYFS
+360 EKCDKYFS
-368 DADGKNEIK
+368 DKDATAEIRK
-377 QADTVIPQLKEEKH
+377 EDTVIPQLKEEKH

-397 EKVDGVVPGE
+397 EKVNGAVPGE

-438 FKEWKINGASVSDLK
+438 FKEWKINGASVSDSK

-464 DATITAEFVKKTAPV
+464 DATITAVFEKTATPV
-479 DTFKL
+479 RYKL
-484 TVEQVGD
+484 EIDRNNTKGSIEYRTWFGNKWSRWYTIEKNEYPLAIQGLQKGD
-491 HGTFKIRKKL
+491 KI
-501 DNGKWGNWWTAA
+501 
-513 DDGYTSTEI
+513 
-522 SNLKKGTS
+522 
-530 YQIKAV
+530 QIKA
-536 PGTNYEASWKVNN
+536 Y
-549 KTATVDND
+549 
-557 IYTATINKNDI
+557 
-568 SVEIT
+568 
-573 FTKIDT
+573 
-579 KNLKLS
+579 
-585 VDLDERHGKLK
+585 
-596 YYDDDEEKWVT
+596 
-607 YDDEYWTLSK
+607 
-617 GDKVEFKAVPDSGY
+617 PDSGCVATWMIDRVIETVKDNTYTVTIDDADVSVYVMFQKKVNSDRELDLDISGWKYGEIEYRVNSGKKHTLTSNSYPFTLAEGDKITFYIDADSGYTAKWNLDKDSKSYSDEFTVRY
-631 KAVWQLGSGS
+631 KDIDEDGS
-641 KTSATYYDVTYRD
+641 
-654 MDGKNRTLHV
+654 TLHIS
-664 DFVKKSSSDVDD
+664 FVKKSTIVDND

-699 EDGDVISIKKN
+699 EHGDVISIKKN

-850 GFDAHTF
+850 GFDARTF

-886 AYLAKYTDAD
+886 AYLAKYRDAD

>member
-23 VMAAAADPCTHP
+23 VMASADDP
-35 NMEDVAYKAP
+35 EDLCMHVDEEFN
-45 TCTTDG
+45 TT
-51 CYAHKH
+51 
-57 CPECGKD
+57 
-64 FDKLGEPFYGT
+64 FT
-75 VVIEKDPDAHG
+75 I
-86 NNLVPVKENPATCV
+86 
-100 AEGTQA
+100 
-106 YYHCNAC
+106 
-113 SKNFSDAAGNNE
+113 
-125 ITDLATVKIPA
+125 
-136 TGHDKEF
+136 F
-143 HAAKDATC
+143 HAAATATC
-151 KTEGN
+151 FQEGHVA
-156 IPYYLCKN
+156 YYECKM
-164 CNKKFVDEAMTDEV
+164 CPAEAIYDESSGKFVVQTN
-178 PFGAVTIICDPT
+178 GVTKAKDPT
-190 NHEDLKLVEAK
+190 NHGGKLPKTPAQEPTCGASGNYEYYYCSGCNKYFKDEDGKNPFNGDVVRPATGKHTLEPVAAK
-201 AATCTKDGN
+201 DPTCTKDGY
-210 EAYYHCDACNKNFS
+210 EAYWVCSGCKQKFS
-224 DAAGR
+224 DAEG
-229 NEIRDLTSVKISATG
+229 KIKIDAPKVIEATG
-244 HKLVQVE
+244 HKIVPVR
-251 GKDATCVHKGCWAHQ
+251 GNPATCTDKGVKDHY
-266 KCLECGQLF
+266 ECARTGCGALF
-275 NKLGE
+275 E
-280 PWSGTTEI
+280 DEAGTKPLTDKDVEI
-288 EKDPTN
+288 
-294 HEKLENVEAK
+294 
-304 APTCTETGMTAG
+304 
-316 SKCSA
+316 SA
-321 CGVVLKKQEV
+321 T
-331 IPALGHDLEHV
+331 GHDLEHV

-368 DADGKNEIK
+368 DKDATAEIRK
-377 QADTVIPQLKEEKH
+377 EDTVIPQLKEEKH

-397 EKVDGVVPGE
+397 EKVNGAVPGE

-438 FKEWKINGASVSDLK
+438 FKEWKINDASVSDSK

-464 DATITAEFVKKTAPV
+464 DATITAVFEKTATPARY
-479 DTFKL
+479 KL
-484 TVEQVGD
+484 EIDRNNTKGSIEYRTWFGNKWSRWYTIEKNEYPLAIQGLQKGD
-491 HGTFKIRKKL
+491 KI
-501 DNGKWGNWWTAA
+501 
-513 DDGYTSTEI
+513 
-522 SNLKKGTS
+522 
-530 YQIKAV
+530 QIKA
-536 PGTNYEASWKVNN
+536 Y
-549 KTATVDND
+549 
-557 IYTATINKNDI
+557 
-568 SVEIT
+568 
-573 FTKIDT
+573 
-579 KNLKLS
+579 
-585 VDLDERHGKLK
+585 
-596 YYDDDEEKWVT
+596 
-607 YDDEYWTLSK
+607 
-617 GDKVEFKAVPDSGY
+617 PDSGCVATWMIDRVIETVKDNTYTVTIDDADVSVYVMFQKKISSDRELDLDISGWKHGEIKYRVNNGTKYTLKSSDYPFTLEEGDKITFYIDADSGYTAKWNLDKESKSYSDEFTVRY
-631 KAVWQLGSGS
+631 KDIDEDGS
-641 KTSATYYDVTYRD
+641 
-654 MDGKNRTLHV
+654 TLHIS
-664 DFVKKSSSDVDD
+664 FVKKSTIVDND

-699 EDGDVISIKKN
+699 EHGDVISIKKN

-850 GFDAHTF
+850 GFDARTF

-886 AYLAKYTDAD
+886 AYLAKYRDAD

>member
-23 VMAAAADPCTHP
+23 VMASADDP
-35 NMEDVAYKAP
+35 EDLCMHVDEEFN
-45 TCTTDG
+45 TT
-51 CYAHKH
+51 
-57 CPECGKD
+57 
-64 FDKLGEPFYGT
+64 FT
-75 VVIEKDPDAHG
+75 I
-86 NNLVPVKENPATCV
+86 
-100 AEGTQA
+100 
-106 YYHCNAC
+106 
-113 SKNFSDAAGNNE
+113 
-125 ITDLATVKIPA
+125 
-136 TGHDKEF
+136 F
-143 HAAKDATC
+143 HAAATATC
-151 KTEGN
+151 FQEGHVA
-156 IPYYLCKN
+156 YYECKM
-164 CNKKFVDEAMTDEV
+164 CPAEAIYDESSGKFVVQTN
-178 PFGAVTIICDPT
+178 GVTKAKDPT
-190 NHEDLKLVEAK
+190 NHGGKLPKTPAQEPTCGASGNYEYYYCSGCNKYFKDEDGKNPFNGDVVRPATGKHTLEPVAAK
-201 AATCTKDGN
+201 DPTCTKDGY
-210 EAYYHCDACNKNFS
+210 EAYWVCSGCKQKFS
-224 DAAGR
+224 DAEG
-229 NEIRDLTSVKISATG
+229 KIKIDAPKVIEATG
-244 HKLVQVE
+244 HKIVPVR
-251 GKDATCVHKGCWAHQ
+251 GNPATCTDKGVKDHY
-266 KCLECGQLF
+266 ECARTGCGALF
-275 NKLGE
+275 E
-280 PWSGTTEI
+280 DEAGTKPLTDKDVEI
-288 EKDPTN
+288 
-294 HEKLENVEAK
+294 
-304 APTCTETGMTAG
+304 
-316 SKCSA
+316 SA
-321 CGVVLKKQEV
+321 T
-331 IPALGHDLEHV
+331 GHDLEHV
-342 AAKEPTKTAT
+342 SAKEPTKTAT

-368 DADGKNEIK
+368 DKDATAEIRK
-377 QADTVIPQLKEEKH
+377 EDTVIPQLKEEKH

-397 EKVDGVVPGE
+397 EKVNGAVPGE

-438 FKEWKINGASVSDLK
+438 FKEWKINGASVSDSK

-464 DATITAEFVKKTAPV
+464 AATITAVFE
-479 DTFKL
+479 
-484 TVEQVGD
+484 
-491 HGTFKIRKKL
+491 
-501 DNGKWGNWWTAA
+501 
-513 DDGYTSTEI
+513 
-522 SNLKKGTS
+522 
-530 YQIKAV
+530 
-536 PGTNYEASWKVNN
+536 
-549 KTATVDND
+549 KTATPAE
-557 IYTATINKNDI
+557 YKL
-568 SVEIT
+568 
-573 FTKIDT
+573 KIDRNNT
-579 KNLKLS
+579 KGSISFRTKTGNRWGSWTTIKAKDYPYAIKDLKT
-585 VDLDERHGKLK
+585 G
-596 YYDDDEEKWVT
+596 T
-607 YDDEYWTLSK
+607 
-617 GDKVEFKAVPDSGY
+617 KVQIQATPDSGY
-631 KAVWQLGSGS
+631 VATWMIDRVIETVKDNTYTVTIDDADVSVYVMFQKKISSDRELDLDISGWKHGEIKYRVNNGTKYTLKSSDYPFTLEEGDKITFYIDADSDYTAKWNLDKESKSYSDEFTVRYKDIDEDGS
-641 KTSATYYDVTYRD
+641 
-654 MDGKNRTLHV
+654 TLHIS
-664 DFVKKSSSDVDD
+664 FVKKSTIVDND

-739 TVKMGANDAKLYVEF
+739 TVKMGSKDAKLYVEF

-813 RLTGEPRATKRN
+813 RLTGEPRATKIN

-850 GFDAHTF
+850 GFDARTF

-886 AYLAKYTDAD
+886 AYLAKYKDAD

>member
-23 VMAAAADPCTHP
+23 VMASADDP
-35 NMEDVAYKAP
+35 EDLCMHVDEEFN
-45 TCTTDG
+45 TT
-51 CYAHKH
+51 
-57 CPECGKD
+57 
-64 FDKLGEPFYGT
+64 FT
-75 VVIEKDPDAHG
+75 I
-86 NNLVPVKENPATCV
+86 
-100 AEGTQA
+100 
-106 YYHCNAC
+106 
-113 SKNFSDAAGNNE
+113 
-125 ITDLATVKIPA
+125 
-136 TGHDKEF
+136 F
-143 HAAKDATC
+143 HAAATATC
-151 KTEGN
+151 FQEGHVA
-156 IPYYLCKN
+156 YYECKM
-164 CNKKFVDEAMTDEV
+164 CPAEAIYDESSGKFVVQTN
-178 PFGAVTIICDPT
+178 GVTKAKDPT
-190 NHEDLKLVEAK
+190 NHGGKLPKTPAQEPTCGASGNYEYYYCSGCNKYFKDEDGKNPFNGDVVRPATGKHTLEPVAAK
-201 AATCTKDGN
+201 DPTCTKDGY
-210 EAYYHCDACNKNFS
+210 EAYWVCSGCKQKFS
-224 DAAGR
+224 DAEG
-229 NEIRDLTSVKISATG
+229 KIKIDAPKVIEATG
-244 HKLVQVE
+244 HKIVPVR
-251 GKDATCVHKGCWAHQ
+251 GNPATCTDKGVKDHY
-266 KCLECGQLF
+266 ECARTGCGALF
-275 NKLGE
+275 E
-280 PWSGTTEI
+280 DEAGTKPLTDKDVEI
-288 EKDPTN
+288 
-294 HEKLENVEAK
+294 
-304 APTCTETGMTAG
+304 
-316 SKCSA
+316 SA
-321 CGVVLKKQEV
+321 TS
-331 IPALGHDLEHV
+331 HDLEHV

-368 DADGKNEIK
+368 DKDATAEIRK
-377 QADTVIPQLKEEKH
+377 EDTVIPQLKEEKH

-397 EKVDGVVPGE
+397 EKVNGAVPGE

-438 FKEWKINGASVSDLK
+438 FKEWKINDASVSDSK

-464 DATITAEFVKKTAPV
+464 DATITAVFEKTATPARY
-479 DTFKL
+479 KL
-484 TVEQVGD
+484 EIDRNNTKGSIEYRTWFGNKWSRWYTIEKNEYPLAIQGLQKGD
-491 HGTFKIRKKL
+491 KI
-501 DNGKWGNWWTAA
+501 
-513 DDGYTSTEI
+513 
-522 SNLKKGTS
+522 
-530 YQIKAV
+530 QIKA
-536 PGTNYEASWKVNN
+536 Y
-549 KTATVDND
+549 
-557 IYTATINKNDI
+557 
-568 SVEIT
+568 
-573 FTKIDT
+573 
-579 KNLKLS
+579 
-585 VDLDERHGKLK
+585 
-596 YYDDDEEKWVT
+596 
-607 YDDEYWTLSK
+607 
-617 GDKVEFKAVPDSGY
+617 PDSGCVATWMIDRVIETVKDNTYTVTIDDADVSVYVMFQKKISSDRELDLDISGWKHGEIKYRVNNGTKYTLKSSDYPFTLEEGDKITFYIDADSGYTAKWNLDKESKSYSDEFTVRY
-631 KAVWQLGSGS
+631 KDIDEDGS
-641 KTSATYYDVTYRD
+641 
-654 MDGKNRTLHV
+654 TLHIS
-664 DFVKKSSSDVDD
+664 FVKKSTIVDND

-699 EDGDVISIKKN
+699 EHGDVISIKKN

-850 GFDAHTF
+850 GFDARTF

-886 AYLAKYTDAD
+886 AYLAKYKDAD

>member
-1 MKTSKR
+1 
-7 LLSILLML
+7 ML

-23 VMAAAADPCTHP
+23 VMASADDP
-35 NMEDVAYKAP
+35 EDLCMHVDEEFN
-45 TCTTDG
+45 TT
-51 CYAHKH
+51 
-57 CPECGKD
+57 
-64 FDKLGEPFYGT
+64 FT
-75 VVIEKDPDAHG
+75 I
-86 NNLVPVKENPATCV
+86 
-100 AEGTQA
+100 
-106 YYHCNAC
+106 
-113 SKNFSDAAGNNE
+113 
-125 ITDLATVKIPA
+125 
-136 TGHDKEF
+136 F
-143 HAAKDATC
+143 HAAATATC
-151 KTEGN
+151 FQEGHVA
-156 IPYYLCKN
+156 YYECKM
-164 CNKKFVDEAMTDEV
+164 CPAEAIYDESSGKFVVQTN
-178 PFGAVTIICDPT
+178 GVTKAKDPT
-190 NHEDLKLVEAK
+190 NHGGKLPKTPAQEPTCGASGNYEYYYCSGCNKYFKDEDGKNPFNGDVVRPATGKHTLEPVAAK
-201 AATCTKDGN
+201 DPTCTKDGY
-210 EAYYHCDACNKNFS
+210 EAYWVCSGCKQKFS
-224 DAAGR
+224 DAEG
-229 NEIRDLTSVKISATG
+229 KIKIDAPKVIEATG
-244 HKLVQVE
+244 HKIVPVR
-251 GKDATCVHKGCWAHQ
+251 GNPATCTDKGVKDHY
-266 KCLECGQLF
+266 ECARTGCGALF
-275 NKLGE
+275 E
-280 PWSGTTEI
+280 DEAGTKPLTDKDVEI
-288 EKDPTN
+288 
-294 HEKLENVEAK
+294 
-304 APTCTETGMTAG
+304 
-316 SKCSA
+316 SA
-321 CGVVLKKQEV
+321 T
-331 IPALGHDLEHV
+331 GHDLEHV

-368 DADGKNEIK
+368 DKDATAEIRK
-377 QADTVIPQLKEEKH
+377 EDTVIPQLKEEKH

-397 EKVDGVVPGE
+397 EKVNGAVPGE

-438 FKEWKINGASVSDLK
+438 FKEWKINGASVSDSK

-464 DATITAEFVKKTAPV
+464 DATITAVFEKTATPV
-479 DTFKL
+479 RYKL
-484 TVEQVGD
+484 EIDRNNTKGSIEYRTWFGNKWSRWYTIEKNEYPLAIQGLQKGD
-491 HGTFKIRKKL
+491 KI
-501 DNGKWGNWWTAA
+501 
-513 DDGYTSTEI
+513 
-522 SNLKKGTS
+522 
-530 YQIKAV
+530 QIKA
-536 PGTNYEASWKVNN
+536 Y
-549 KTATVDND
+549 
-557 IYTATINKNDI
+557 
-568 SVEIT
+568 
-573 FTKIDT
+573 
-579 KNLKLS
+579 
-585 VDLDERHGKLK
+585 
-596 YYDDDEEKWVT
+596 
-607 YDDEYWTLSK
+607 
-617 GDKVEFKAVPDSGY
+617 PDSGCVATWMIDRVIETVKDNTYTVTIDDADVSVYVMFQKKVNSDRELDLDISGWKYGEIEYRVNSGKKHTLTSNSYPFTLAEGDKITFYIDADSGYTAKWNLDKDSKSYSDEFTVRY
-631 KAVWQLGSGS
+631 KDIDEDGS
-641 KTSATYYDVTYRD
+641 
-654 MDGKNRTLHV
+654 TLHIS
-664 DFVKKSSSDVDD
+664 FVKKSTIVDND

-699 EDGDVISIKKN
+699 EHGDVISIKKN

-850 GFDAHTF
+850 GFDARTF

-886 AYLAKYTDAD
+886 AYLAKYRDAD

>member
-1 MKTSKR
+1 
-7 LLSILLML
+7 ML

-23 VMAAAADPCTHP
+23 VMASADDP
-35 NMEDVAYKAP
+35 EDLCMHVDEEFN
-45 TCTTDG
+45 TT
-51 CYAHKH
+51 
-57 CPECGKD
+57 
-64 FDKLGEPFYGT
+64 FT
-75 VVIEKDPDAHG
+75 I
-86 NNLVPVKENPATCV
+86 
-100 AEGTQA
+100 
-106 YYHCNAC
+106 
-113 SKNFSDAAGNNE
+113 
-125 ITDLATVKIPA
+125 
-136 TGHDKEF
+136 F
-143 HAAKDATC
+143 HAAATATC
-151 KTEGN
+151 FQEGHVA
-156 IPYYLCKN
+156 YYECKM
-164 CNKKFVDEAMTDEV
+164 CPAEAIYDESSGKFVVQTN
-178 PFGAVTIICDPT
+178 GVTKAKDPT
-190 NHEDLKLVEAK
+190 NHGGKLRKTPAQEPTCGASGNYEYYYCSGCNKYFKDEDGKNPFNGDVVRPATGKHTLEPVAAK
-201 AATCTKDGN
+201 DPTCTKDGY
-210 EAYYHCDACNKNFS
+210 EAYWVCSGCKQKFS
-224 DAAGR
+224 DAEG
-229 NEIRDLTSVKISATG
+229 KIKIDAPKVIEATG
-244 HKLVQVE
+244 HKIVPVR
-251 GKDATCVHKGCWAHQ
+251 GNPATCTDKGVKDHY
-266 KCLECGQLF
+266 ECARTGCGALF
-275 NKLGE
+275 E
-280 PWSGTTEI
+280 DEAGTKPLTDKDVEI
-288 EKDPTN
+288 
-294 HEKLENVEAK
+294 
-304 APTCTETGMTAG
+304 
-316 SKCSA
+316 SA
-321 CGVVLKKQEV
+321 T
-331 IPALGHDLEHV
+331 GHDLEHV

-368 DADGKNEIK
+368 DKDATAEIRK
-377 QADTVIPQLKEEKH
+377 EDTVIPQLKEEKH

-397 EKVDGVVPGE
+397 EKVNGAVPGE

-438 FKEWKINGASVSDLK
+438 FKEWKINGASVSDSK

-464 DATITAEFVKKTAPV
+464 AATITAVFE
-479 DTFKL
+479 
-484 TVEQVGD
+484 
-491 HGTFKIRKKL
+491 
-501 DNGKWGNWWTAA
+501 
-513 DDGYTSTEI
+513 
-522 SNLKKGTS
+522 
-530 YQIKAV
+530 
-536 PGTNYEASWKVNN
+536 
-549 KTATVDND
+549 KTATPAE
-557 IYTATINKNDI
+557 YKL
-568 SVEIT
+568 
-573 FTKIDT
+573 KIDRNNT
-579 KNLKLS
+579 KGSISFRTKTGNRWGSWTTIKAKDYPYAIKDLKT
-585 VDLDERHGKLK
+585 G
-596 YYDDDEEKWVT
+596 T
-607 YDDEYWTLSK
+607 
-617 GDKVEFKAVPDSGY
+617 KVQIQATPDSGY
-631 KAVWQLGSGS
+631 VATWMIDRVIETVKDNTYTVTIDDADVSVYVMFQKKISSDRELDLDISGWKHGEIKYRVNNGTKYTLKSSDYPFTLEEGDKITFYIDADSDYTAKWNLDKESKSYSDEFTVRYKDIDEDGS
-641 KTSATYYDVTYRD
+641 
-654 MDGKNRTLHV
+654 TLHIS
-664 DFVKKSSSDVDD
+664 FVKKSTIVDND

-739 TVKMGANDAKLYVEF
+739 TVKMGSKDAKLYVEF

-850 GFDAHTF
+850 GFDARTF

-886 AYLAKYTDAD
+886 AYLAKYKDAD

>member
-23 VMAAAADPCTHP
+23 VMAAAAG
-35 NMEDVAYKAP
+35 
-45 TCTTDG
+45 TCTSHDETSQIFAKHYDAKPGTCNTGSTPEYWQCLIEG
-51 CYAHKH
+51 CGQYFWQSGGNWLSRSYT
-57 CPECGKD
+57 PEGVGRK
-64 FDKLGEPFYGT
+64 
-75 VVIEKDPDAHG
+75 
-86 NNLVPVKENPATCV
+86 
-100 AEGTQA
+100 
-106 YYHCNAC
+106 
-113 SKNFSDAAGNNE
+113 
-125 ITDLATVKIPA
+125 
-136 TGHDKEF
+136 
-143 HAAKDATC
+143 
-151 KTEGN
+151 
-156 IPYYLCKN
+156 
-164 CNKKFVDEAMTDEV
+164 
-178 PFGAVTIICDPT
+178 DPT
-190 NHEDLKLVEAK
+190 NHDGNLEPVAAK

-210 EAYYHCDACNKNFS
+210 EAYYHCDACKKNFS
-224 DAAGR
+224 DAAGTK
-229 NEIRDLTSVKISATG
+229 EITNLETVKIPATG
-244 HKLVQVE
+244 HTMKYH
-251 GKDATCVHKGCWAHQ
+251 KAYPATCTHNGTKEYW
-266 KCLECGQLF
+266 ECQTCG
-275 NKLGE
+275 NKYSDEQGSKEITNVLDPKRPHDME
-280 PWSGTTEI
+280 KIPAKAATTE
-288 EKDPTN
+288 
-294 HEKLENVEAK
+294 
-304 APTCTETGMTAG
+304 AP
-316 SKCSA
+316 
-321 CGVVLKKQEV
+321 
-331 IPALGHDLEHV
+331 
-342 AAKEPTKTAT
+342 
-352 GNIEYWHC
+352 GNIEYYKC
-360 KRCDKYFS
+360 KNCNACFE
-368 DADGKNEIK
+368 DAQGITSIDEEK
-377 QADTVIPQLKEEKH
+377 TVIPQLKEEKH

-397 EKVDGVVPGE
+397 EKVNGVVPGE

-418 EGLQKGETRELTAVA
+418 EGLQKGETKELTAVA

-438 FKEWKINGASVSDLK
+438 FKEWKINGDGASVSDLK
-453 KATTTVTMDDT
+453 KATTTVTMGNT
-464 DATITAEFVKKTAPV
+464 DATITAVFEKTATPV
-479 DTFKL
+479 RYKL
-484 TVEQVGD
+484 EIDRNNTKGSIEYRTWFGNKWSRWYTIEKNEYPLAIQGLQKGD
-491 HGTFKIRKKL
+491 KI
-501 DNGKWGNWWTAA
+501 
-513 DDGYTSTEI
+513 
-522 SNLKKGTS
+522 
-530 YQIKAV
+530 QIKA
-536 PGTNYEASWKVNN
+536 Y
-549 KTATVDND
+549 
-557 IYTATINKNDI
+557 
-568 SVEIT
+568 
-573 FTKIDT
+573 
-579 KNLKLS
+579 
-585 VDLDERHGKLK
+585 
-596 YYDDDEEKWVT
+596 
-607 YDDEYWTLSK
+607 
-617 GDKVEFKAVPDSGY
+617 PDSGCVATWMIDRVIETVKDNTYTVTIDDADVSVYVMFQKKVNSDRELDLDISGWKHGEIKYRVNNGTKYTLKSSDYPFTLEEGDKITFYIDADSDYTAKWNLDKESKSYSDEFTVRY
-631 KAVWQLGSGS
+631 KDIDEDGS
-641 KTSATYYDVTYRD
+641 
-654 MDGKNRTLHV
+654 TLHIS
-664 DFVKKSSSDVDD
+664 FVKKSTIVDND

-699 EDGDVISIKKN
+699 EHGDVISIKKN

-739 TVKMGANDAKLYVEF
+739 TVKMGATDAKLYVEF

-813 RLTGEPRATKRN
+813 RLTGEPRATRNN
-825 PFTDVS
+825 PFNDVS
-831 SSQYY
+831 SRQYY

-850 GFDAHTF
+850 GFDARTF

-886 AYLAKYTDAD
+886 AYLAKYKDAD

>member
-23 VMAAAADPCTHP
+23 VMASADDP
-35 NMEDVAYKAP
+35 EDLCMHVDEEFN
-45 TCTTDG
+45 TT
-51 CYAHKH
+51 
-57 CPECGKD
+57 
-64 FDKLGEPFYGT
+64 FT
-75 VVIEKDPDAHG
+75 I
-86 NNLVPVKENPATCV
+86 
-100 AEGTQA
+100 
-106 YYHCNAC
+106 
-113 SKNFSDAAGNNE
+113 
-125 ITDLATVKIPA
+125 
-136 TGHDKEF
+136 F
-143 HAAKDATC
+143 HAAATATC
-151 KTEGN
+151 FQEGHVA
-156 IPYYLCKN
+156 YYECKM
-164 CNKKFVDEAMTDEV
+164 CPAEAIYDESSGKFVVQTN
-178 PFGAVTIICDPT
+178 GVTKAKDPT
-190 NHEDLKLVEAK
+190 NHGGKLPKTPAQEPTCGASGNYEYYYCSGCNKYFKDEDGKNPFNGDVVRPATGKHTLEPVAAK
-201 AATCTKDGN
+201 DPTCTKDGY
-210 EAYYHCDACNKNFS
+210 EAYWVCSGCKQKFS
-224 DAAGR
+224 DAEG
-229 NEIRDLTSVKISATG
+229 KIKIDAPKVIEATG
-244 HKLVQVE
+244 HKIVLVR
-251 GKDATCVHKGCWAHQ
+251 GNPATCTDKGVKDHY
-266 KCLECGQLF
+266 ECARTGCGALF
-275 NKLGE
+275 E
-280 PWSGTTEI
+280 DEAGTKPLTDKDVEI
-288 EKDPTN
+288 
-294 HEKLENVEAK
+294 
-304 APTCTETGMTAG
+304 
-316 SKCSA
+316 SA
-321 CGVVLKKQEV
+321 T
-331 IPALGHDLEHV
+331 GHDLEHV

-368 DADGKNEIK
+368 DKDATAEIRK
-377 QADTVIPQLKEEKH
+377 EDTVIPQLKEEKH

-397 EKVDGVVPGE
+397 EKVNGAVPGE

-438 FKEWKINGASVSDLK
+438 FKEWKINGASVSDSK

-464 DATITAEFVKKTAPV
+464 AATITAVFE
-479 DTFKL
+479 
-484 TVEQVGD
+484 
-491 HGTFKIRKKL
+491 
-501 DNGKWGNWWTAA
+501 
-513 DDGYTSTEI
+513 
-522 SNLKKGTS
+522 
-530 YQIKAV
+530 
-536 PGTNYEASWKVNN
+536 
-549 KTATVDND
+549 KTATPAE
-557 IYTATINKNDI
+557 YKL
-568 SVEIT
+568 
-573 FTKIDT
+573 KIDRNNT
-579 KNLKLS
+579 KGSISFRTKTGNRWGSWTTIKAKDYPYAIKDLKT
-585 VDLDERHGKLK
+585 G
-596 YYDDDEEKWVT
+596 T
-607 YDDEYWTLSK
+607 
-617 GDKVEFKAVPDSGY
+617 KVQIQATPDSGY
-631 KAVWQLGSGS
+631 VATWMIDRVIETVKDNTYTVTIDDADVSVYVMFQKKISSDRELDLDISGWKHGEIKYRVNNGTKYTLKSSDYPFTLEEGDKITFYIDADSDYTAKWNLDKESKSYSDEFTVRYKDIDEDGS
-641 KTSATYYDVTYRD
+641 
-654 MDGKNRTLHV
+654 TLHIS
-664 DFVKKSSSDVDD
+664 FVKKSTIVDND

-739 TVKMGANDAKLYVEF
+739 TVKMGSKDAKLYVEF

-850 GFDAHTF
+850 GFDARTF

-886 AYLAKYTDAD
+886 AYLAKYRDAD

>member
-23 VMAAAADPCTHP
+23 VMASASAEPCEGMHSEADV
-35 NMEDVAYKAP
+35 EA
-45 TCTTDG
+45 
-51 CYAHKH
+51 
-57 CPECGKD
+57 
-64 FDKLGEPFYGT
+64 GT
-75 VVIEKDPDAHG
+75 AKEYPEKDATCKEGATPKYWECLKCHEFFWFEADGKCRTSATAPAATGTPDA
-86 NNLVPVKENPATCV
+86 
-100 AEGTQA
+100 
-106 YYHCNAC
+106 
-113 SKNFSDAAGNNE
+113 SKHQLRE
-125 ITDLATVKIPA
+125 V
-136 TGHDKEF
+136 
-143 HAAKDATC
+143 AAKDATC
-151 KTEGN
+151 KEQGN
-156 IPYYLCKN
+156 IAY
-164 CNKKFVDEAMTDEV
+164 V
-178 PFGAVTIICDPT
+178 ICDLCGKMWRDMTLKDQLDVVNTPIDTSKHKLDKVDAKDPT
-190 NHEDLKLVEAK
+190 CTEDGYEAYWK
-201 AATCTKDGN
+201 CSVCGQLFSDDKGTKKIDTPVKRNKTGHAPMLMAGNAATCTKEGWQP
-210 EAYYHCDACNKNFS
+210 YYVCKTCQKEF
-224 DAAGR
+224 
-229 NEIRDLTSVKISATG
+229 
-244 HKLVQVE
+244 
-251 GKDATCVHKGCWAHQ
+251 KDADCTQEITDPSWKTIPKIQHQ
-266 KCLECGQLF
+266 L
-275 NKLGE
+275 
-280 PWSGTTEI
+280 TRTD
-288 EKDPTN
+288 EKP
-294 HEKLENVEAK
+294 A
-304 APTCTETGMTAG
+304 TCTENGTKAYWTCSVCGMKF
-316 SKCSA
+316 SD
-321 CGVVLKKQEV
+321 QEGTKP
-331 IPALGHDLEHV
+331 IQSPETISALGHDLEHV

-360 KRCDKYFS
+360 KRCDKYF
-368 DADGKNEIK
+368 ADEACTNEITK
-377 QADTVIPQLKEEKH
+377 AQTVIPKLVEEEEHVLTFSIGKNGKLAYADDGFEITSGRTKALKSDDKALELVATADKNH
-391 TLTIAV
+391 
-397 EKVDGVVPGE
+397 KVVW
-407 VQYAGKPYEML
+407 Q
-418 EGLQKGETRELTAVA
+418 
-433 KSGYQ
+433 
-438 FKEWKINGASVSDLK
+438 
-453 KATTTVTMDDT
+453 
-464 DATITAEFVKKTAPV
+464 
-479 DTFKL
+479 
-484 TVEQVGD
+484 
-491 HGTFKIRKKL
+491 L
-501 DNGKWGNWWTAA
+501 DNGKKHYEGSTAKI
-513 DDGYTSTEI
+513 TI
-522 SNLKKGTS
+522 SYKDLNVKSELK
-530 YQIKAV
+530 V
-536 PGTNYEASWKVNN
+536 WFE
-549 KTATVDND
+549 
-557 IYTATINKNDI
+557 
-568 SVEIT
+568 EIT
-573 FTKIDT
+573 TE
-579 KNLKLS
+579 L
-585 VDLDERHGKLK
+585 DLTIKVSGFDKGDIEYKYNGGKVTDLEK
-596 YYDDDEEKWVT
+596 REKTWSLDDK
-607 YDDEYWTLSK
+607 DEYVKFWLYPKT
-617 GDKVEFKAVPDSGY
+617 GY
-631 KAVWQLGSGS
+631 KAVVQLN
-641 KTSATYYDVTYRD
+641 
-654 MDGKNRTLHV
+654 DGKKYTYSYNESLTIDYDDLDGEDGTLYV
-664 DFVKKSSSDVDD
+664 SFVKKSSSDVDD

-718 ADKGYVAV
+718 TDKGYVAV
-726 WTYKGDTYVGDEY
+726 WTYKGESYVGDEF
-739 TVKMGANDAKLYVEF
+739 TVKMGSKDAKLYVEF

-850 GFDAHTF
+850 GFDARTF

>member
-23 VMAAAADPCTHP
+23 VMASADDP
-35 NMEDVAYKAP
+35 EDLCMHVDEEFN
-45 TCTTDG
+45 TT
-51 CYAHKH
+51 
-57 CPECGKD
+57 
-64 FDKLGEPFYGT
+64 FT
-75 VVIEKDPDAHG
+75 I
-86 NNLVPVKENPATCV
+86 
-100 AEGTQA
+100 
-106 YYHCNAC
+106 
-113 SKNFSDAAGNNE
+113 
-125 ITDLATVKIPA
+125 
-136 TGHDKEF
+136 F
-143 HAAKDATC
+143 HAAATATC
-151 KTEGN
+151 FQEGHVA
-156 IPYYLCKN
+156 YYECKM
-164 CNKKFVDEAMTDEV
+164 CPAEAIYDESSGKFVVQTN
-178 PFGAVTIICDPT
+178 GVTKAKDPT
-190 NHEDLKLVEAK
+190 NHGGKLPKTPAQEPTCGASGNYEYYYCSGCNKYFKDEDGKNPFNGDVVRPATGKHTLEPVAAK
-201 AATCTKDGN
+201 DPTCTKDGY
-210 EAYYHCDACNKNFS
+210 EAYWVCSGCKQKFS
-224 DAAGR
+224 DAEG
-229 NEIRDLTSVKISATG
+229 KIKIDAPKVIEATG
-244 HKLVQVE
+244 HKIVPVR
-251 GKDATCVHKGCWAHQ
+251 GNPATCTDKGVKDHY
-266 KCLECGQLF
+266 ECARTGCGALF
-275 NKLGE
+275 E
-280 PWSGTTEI
+280 DEAGTKPLTDKDVEI
-288 EKDPTN
+288 
-294 HEKLENVEAK
+294 
-304 APTCTETGMTAG
+304 
-316 SKCSA
+316 SA
-321 CGVVLKKQEV
+321 T
-331 IPALGHDLEHV
+331 GHDLEHV

-368 DADGKNEIK
+368 DKDATAEIRK
-377 QADTVIPQLKEEKH
+377 EDTVIPQLKEEKH

-397 EKVDGVVPGE
+397 EKVNGAVPGE

-438 FKEWKINGASVSDLK
+438 FKEWKINGASVSDSK

-464 DATITAEFVKKTAPV
+464 DATITAVFEKTATPARY
-479 DTFKL
+479 KL
-484 TVEQVGD
+484 EIDRNNTKGSIEYRTWFGNKWSRWYTIEKNEYPLAIQGLQKGD
-491 HGTFKIRKKL
+491 KI
-501 DNGKWGNWWTAA
+501 
-513 DDGYTSTEI
+513 
-522 SNLKKGTS
+522 
-530 YQIKAV
+530 QIKA
-536 PGTNYEASWKVNN
+536 Y
-549 KTATVDND
+549 
-557 IYTATINKNDI
+557 
-568 SVEIT
+568 
-573 FTKIDT
+573 
-579 KNLKLS
+579 
-585 VDLDERHGKLK
+585 
-596 YYDDDEEKWVT
+596 
-607 YDDEYWTLSK
+607 
-617 GDKVEFKAVPDSGY
+617 PDSGCVATWMIDRVIETVKDNTYTVTIDDADVSVYVMFQKKISSDRELDLDISGWKHGEIKYRVNNGTKYTLKSSDYPFTLEEGDKITFYIDADSDYTAKWNLDKESKSYSDEFTVRY
-631 KAVWQLGSGS
+631 KDIDEDGS
-641 KTSATYYDVTYRD
+641 
-654 MDGKNRTLHV
+654 TLHIS
-664 DFVKKSSSDVDD
+664 FVKKSTVIDND

-739 TVKMGANDAKLYVEF
+739 TVKMGSKDAKLYVEF

-850 GFDAHTF
+850 GFDAYTF

-886 AYLAKYTDAD
+886 AYLAKYRDAD

>member
-15 TMLLSMFT
+15 TMLVSMFT
-23 VMAAAADPCTHP
+23 VMASAADPCTHP

-51 CYAHKH
+51 CYKHKH
-57 CPECGKD
+57 CPDCGKD
-64 FDKLGEPFYGT
+64 FDEMGDPFPGT
-75 VVIEKDPDAHG
+75 FVIKKDPTKHEKLEKVEAKDPTCKKDG
-86 NNLVPVKENPATCV
+86 NK
-100 AEGTQA
+100 A
-106 YYHCNAC
+106 YSYCSAC
-113 SKNFSDAAGNNE
+113 KKYYDAAGNETTLEAVTLKANE
-125 ITDLATVKIPA
+125 KAHKLVKVN
-136 TGHDKEF
+136 G
-143 HAAKDATC
+143 KDATC
-151 KTEGN
+151 AHEGCWEHQKCSECGKLLDKMGDSFPGTFV
-156 IPYYLCKN
+156 I
-164 CNKKFVDEAMTDEV
+164 KK
-178 PFGAVTIICDPT
+178 DPA
-190 NHEDLKLVEAK
+190 NHEDLQPVAAK
-201 AATCTKDGN
+201 AATCTEDGN
-210 EAYYHCDACNKNFS
+210 EAYSYCSACKKYY
-224 DAAGR
+224 DAAGK
-229 NEIRDLTSVKISATG
+229 ETTLDAVTMKATG
-244 HKLVQVE
+244 HTMEHHPAIPADCTKNGIKE
-251 GKDATCVHKGCWAHQ
+251 YWECNKCGNKYSDAQGTNEIKNVLDPKRPHNMEKIPEKAA
-266 KCLECGQLF
+266 
-275 NKLGE
+275 
-280 PWSGTTEI
+280 TTE
-288 EKDPTN
+288 
-294 HEKLENVEAK
+294 
-304 APTCTETGMTAG
+304 AP
-316 SKCSA
+316 
-321 CGVVLKKQEV
+321 
-331 IPALGHDLEHV
+331 
-342 AAKEPTKTAT
+342 
-352 GNIEYWHC
+352 GNIEYYKC
-360 KRCDKYFS
+360 KTCGNCFKDEQGITSIEEK
-368 DADGKNEIK
+368 
-377 QADTVIPQLKEEKH
+377 DTVIPQLKEEKH

-397 EKVDGVVPGE
+397 EKVNGAVPGE

-418 EGLQKGETRELTAVA
+418 EGLQNGETRELTAVA

-438 FKEWKINGASVSDLK
+438 FKEWKIDGASASDLNT
-453 KATTTVTMDDT
+453 ATTTVTMGDK
-464 DATITAEFVKKTAPV
+464 DATITAVFEKKAAPV

-718 ADKGYVAV
+718 TDKGYVAV
-726 WTYKGDTYVGDEY
+726 WTYKGESYVGDEF
-739 TVKMGANDAKLYVEF
+739 TVKMGSKDAKLYVEF

-813 RLTGEPRATKRN
+813 RLTGEPRATRNN
-825 PFTDVS
+825 PFNDVS
-831 SSQYY
+831 SRQYY

-850 GFDAHTF
+850 GFDARTF

-886 AYLAKYTDAD
+886 AYLAKYKDAD

>member
-23 VMAAAADPCTHP
+23 VMASASAEPCEGMHSEADV
-35 NMEDVAYKAP
+35 EA
-45 TCTTDG
+45 
-51 CYAHKH
+51 
-57 CPECGKD
+57 
-64 FDKLGEPFYGT
+64 GT
-75 VVIEKDPDAHG
+75 AKEYPEKDATCKEGATPKYWECLKCHEFFWFEADGKCRTSATAPAATGTPDA
-86 NNLVPVKENPATCV
+86 
-100 AEGTQA
+100 
-106 YYHCNAC
+106 
-113 SKNFSDAAGNNE
+113 SKHQLRE
-125 ITDLATVKIPA
+125 V
-136 TGHDKEF
+136 
-143 HAAKDATC
+143 AAKDATC
-151 KTEGN
+151 KEQGN
-156 IPYYLCKN
+156 IAY
-164 CNKKFVDEAMTDEV
+164 V
-178 PFGAVTIICDPT
+178 ICDLCGKMWRDMTLKDQLDVVNTPIDTSKHKLDKVDAKDPT
-190 NHEDLKLVEAK
+190 CTEDGYEAYWK
-201 AATCTKDGN
+201 CSVCGQLFSDDKGTKKIDTPVKRNKTGHAPMLMAGNAATCTKEGWQL
-210 EAYYHCDACNKNFS
+210 YYVCKTCQKEF
-224 DAAGR
+224 
-229 NEIRDLTSVKISATG
+229 
-244 HKLVQVE
+244 
-251 GKDATCVHKGCWAHQ
+251 KDADCTQEITDPSWKTIPKIQHQ
-266 KCLECGQLF
+266 L
-275 NKLGE
+275 
-280 PWSGTTEI
+280 TRTD
-288 EKDPTN
+288 EKP
-294 HEKLENVEAK
+294 A
-304 APTCTETGMTAG
+304 TCTENGTKAYWTCSVCGMKF
-316 SKCSA
+316 SD
-321 CGVVLKKQEV
+321 QEGTKP
-331 IPALGHDLEHV
+331 IQSPETISALGHDLEHV

-360 KRCDKYFS
+360 KRCDKYF
-368 DADGKNEIK
+368 ADEACTNEITK
-377 QADTVIPQLKEEKH
+377 AQTVIPKLVEEEEHVLTFSIGKNGKLAYADDGFEITSGRTKALKSDDKALELVATADKNH
-391 TLTIAV
+391 
-397 EKVDGVVPGE
+397 KVVW
-407 VQYAGKPYEML
+407 Q
-418 EGLQKGETRELTAVA
+418 
-433 KSGYQ
+433 
-438 FKEWKINGASVSDLK
+438 
-453 KATTTVTMDDT
+453 
-464 DATITAEFVKKTAPV
+464 
-479 DTFKL
+479 
-484 TVEQVGD
+484 
-491 HGTFKIRKKL
+491 L
-501 DNGKWGNWWTAA
+501 DNGKKHYEGSTAKI
-513 DDGYTSTEI
+513 TI
-522 SNLKKGTS
+522 SYKDLNVKSELK
-530 YQIKAV
+530 V
-536 PGTNYEASWKVNN
+536 WFE
-549 KTATVDND
+549 
-557 IYTATINKNDI
+557 
-568 SVEIT
+568 EIT
-573 FTKIDT
+573 TE
-579 KNLKLS
+579 L
-585 VDLDERHGKLK
+585 DLTIKVSGFDKGDIEYKYNGGKVTDLEK
-596 YYDDDEEKWVT
+596 REKTWSLDDK
-607 YDDEYWTLSK
+607 DEYVKFWLYPKT
-617 GDKVEFKAVPDSGY
+617 GY
-631 KAVWQLGSGS
+631 KAVVQLN
-641 KTSATYYDVTYRD
+641 
-654 MDGKNRTLHV
+654 DGKKYTYSYNESLTIDYDDLDGEDGTLYV
-664 DFVKKSSSDVDD
+664 SFVKKSSSDVDD

-718 ADKGYVAV
+718 TDKGYVAV
-726 WTYKGDTYVGDEY
+726 WTYKGESYVGDEF
-739 TVKMGANDAKLYVEF
+739 TVKMGSKDAKLYVEF

-886 AYLAKYTDAD
+886 AYLAKYKDAD

>member
-1 MKTSKR
+1 
-7 LLSILLML
+7 ML

-23 VMAAAADPCTHP
+23 VMASADEPEDSCMHVDEELNTTFTIFHAAATATCYQEGH
-35 NMEDVAYKAP
+35 VAYYECKMCHAEAIYDESSGKFIVQTNGVTKAKDPTNHGGKLPKTPAQEPTCGASGNYEYYYCSGCNKYFKDEDGKTPFNGDVVRPATGKHTLESVAAKDP
-45 TCTTDG
+45 TCTEDG
-51 CYAHKH
+51 YEAYWKCSVCKKMFSDEAGTTEISAPVKREKMDHK
-57 CPECGKD
+57 
-64 FDKLGEPFYGT
+64 
-75 VVIEKDPDAHG
+75 I
-86 NNLVPVKENPATCV
+86 VPVRGNPATCTDKGV
-100 AEGTQA
+100 KDHYECARTGCGALFEDEAGT
-106 YYHCNAC
+106 
-113 SKNFSDAAGNNE
+113 KPL
-125 ITDLATVKIPA
+125 TDKDVVIPA
-136 TGHDKEF
+136 TGHK
-143 HAAKDATC
+143 
-151 KTEGN
+151 
-156 IPYYLCKN
+156 L
-164 CNKKFVDEAMTDEV
+164 KK
-178 PFGAVTIICDPT
+178 
-190 NHEDLKLVEAK
+190 
-201 AATCTKDGN
+201 
-210 EAYYHCDACNKNFS
+210 
-224 DAAGR
+224 
-229 NEIRDLTSVKISATG
+229 
-244 HKLVQVE
+244 
-251 GKDATCVHKGCWAHQ
+251 
-266 KCLECGQLF
+266 
-275 NKLGE
+275 
-280 PWSGTTEI
+280 
-288 EKDPTN
+288 
-294 HEKLENVEAK
+294 VEAK
-304 APTCTETGMTAG
+304 APTQTE
-316 SKCSA
+316 
-321 CGVVLKKQEV
+321 E
-331 IPALGHDLEHV
+331 
-342 AAKEPTKTAT
+342 
-352 GNIEYWHC
+352 GNIEYWYC
-360 KRCDKYFS
+360 EKCDKYFS
-368 DADGKNEIK
+368 DKDATAEIRK
-377 QADTVIPQLKEEKH
+377 EDTVIPQLKEEKH

-397 EKVDGVVPGE
+397 EKVNGAVPGE

-438 FKEWKINGASVSDLK
+438 FKEWKINGASVSDSK

-464 DATITAEFVKKTAPV
+464 DATITAVFEKTATPV
-479 DTFKL
+479 RYKL
-484 TVEQVGD
+484 EIDRNNTKGSIEYRTWFGNKWSRWYTIEKNEYPLAIQGLQKGD
-491 HGTFKIRKKL
+491 KI
-501 DNGKWGNWWTAA
+501 
-513 DDGYTSTEI
+513 
-522 SNLKKGTS
+522 
-530 YQIKAV
+530 QIKA
-536 PGTNYEASWKVNN
+536 Y
-549 KTATVDND
+549 
-557 IYTATINKNDI
+557 
-568 SVEIT
+568 
-573 FTKIDT
+573 
-579 KNLKLS
+579 
-585 VDLDERHGKLK
+585 
-596 YYDDDEEKWVT
+596 
-607 YDDEYWTLSK
+607 
-617 GDKVEFKAVPDSGY
+617 PDSGCVATWMIDRVIETVKDNTYTVTIDDADVSVYVMFQKKVNSDRELDLDISGWKYGEIEYRVNSGKKHTLTSNSYPFTLAEGDKITFYIDADSGYTAKWNLDKDSKSYSDEFTVRY
-631 KAVWQLGSGS
+631 KDIDEDGS
-641 KTSATYYDVTYRD
+641 
-654 MDGKNRTLHV
+654 TLHIS
-664 DFVKKSSSDVDD
+664 FVKKSTIVDND

-699 EDGDVISIKKN
+699 EHGDVISIKKN

-850 GFDAHTF
+850 GFDARTF

-886 AYLAKYTDAD
+886 AYLAKYRDAD

>member
-23 VMAAAADPCTHP
+23 VMASASAEPCEGMHSEADV
-35 NMEDVAYKAP
+35 EA
-45 TCTTDG
+45 
-51 CYAHKH
+51 
-57 CPECGKD
+57 
-64 FDKLGEPFYGT
+64 GT
-75 VVIEKDPDAHG
+75 AKEYPEKDATCKEGATPKYWECLKCHEFFWFEADGKCRTSATAPAATGTPDA
-86 NNLVPVKENPATCV
+86 
-100 AEGTQA
+100 
-106 YYHCNAC
+106 
-113 SKNFSDAAGNNE
+113 SKHQLRE
-125 ITDLATVKIPA
+125 V
-136 TGHDKEF
+136 
-143 HAAKDATC
+143 AAKDATC
-151 KTEGN
+151 KEQGN
-156 IPYYLCKN
+156 IAY
-164 CNKKFVDEAMTDEV
+164 V
-178 PFGAVTIICDPT
+178 ICDLCGKMWRDMTLKDQLDVVNTPIDTSKHKLDKVDAKDPT
-190 NHEDLKLVEAK
+190 CTEDGYEAYWK
-201 AATCTKDGN
+201 CSVCGQLFSDDKGTKKIDTPVKRNKTGHTPMLMAGNAATCTKEGWQP
-210 EAYYHCDACNKNFS
+210 YYVCKTCQKEF
-224 DAAGR
+224 
-229 NEIRDLTSVKISATG
+229 
-244 HKLVQVE
+244 
-251 GKDATCVHKGCWAHQ
+251 KDADCTQEITDPSWKTIPKIQHQ
-266 KCLECGQLF
+266 L
-275 NKLGE
+275 
-280 PWSGTTEI
+280 TRTD
-288 EKDPTN
+288 EKP
-294 HEKLENVEAK
+294 A
-304 APTCTETGMTAG
+304 TCTENGTKAYWTCSVCGMKF
-316 SKCSA
+316 SD
-321 CGVVLKKQEV
+321 QEGTKP
-331 IPALGHDLEHV
+331 IQSPETISALGHDLEHV

-360 KRCDKYFS
+360 KRCDKYF
-368 DADGKNEIK
+368 ADEACTNEITK
-377 QADTVIPQLKEEKH
+377 AQTVIPKLVEEEEHVLTFSIGKNGKLAYADDGFEITSGRTKALKSDDKALELVATADKNH
-391 TLTIAV
+391 
-397 EKVDGVVPGE
+397 KVVW
-407 VQYAGKPYEML
+407 Q
-418 EGLQKGETRELTAVA
+418 
-433 KSGYQ
+433 
-438 FKEWKINGASVSDLK
+438 
-453 KATTTVTMDDT
+453 
-464 DATITAEFVKKTAPV
+464 
-479 DTFKL
+479 
-484 TVEQVGD
+484 
-491 HGTFKIRKKL
+491 L
-501 DNGKWGNWWTAA
+501 DNGKKHYEGSTAKI
-513 DDGYTSTEI
+513 TI
-522 SNLKKGTS
+522 SYKDLNVKSELK
-530 YQIKAV
+530 V
-536 PGTNYEASWKVNN
+536 WFE
-549 KTATVDND
+549 
-557 IYTATINKNDI
+557 
-568 SVEIT
+568 EIT
-573 FTKIDT
+573 TE
-579 KNLKLS
+579 L
-585 VDLDERHGKLK
+585 DLTIKVSGFDKGDIEYKYNGGKVTDLEK
-596 YYDDDEEKWVT
+596 REKTWSLDDK
-607 YDDEYWTLSK
+607 DEYVKFWLYPKT
-617 GDKVEFKAVPDSGY
+617 GY
-631 KAVWQLGSGS
+631 KAVVQLN
-641 KTSATYYDVTYRD
+641 
-654 MDGKNRTLHV
+654 DGKKYTYSYNESLTIDYDDLDGEDGTLYV
-664 DFVKKSSSDVDD
+664 SFVKKSSSDVDD

-699 EDGDVISIKKN
+699 EHGDVISIKKN

-850 GFDAHTF
+850 GFDAYTF